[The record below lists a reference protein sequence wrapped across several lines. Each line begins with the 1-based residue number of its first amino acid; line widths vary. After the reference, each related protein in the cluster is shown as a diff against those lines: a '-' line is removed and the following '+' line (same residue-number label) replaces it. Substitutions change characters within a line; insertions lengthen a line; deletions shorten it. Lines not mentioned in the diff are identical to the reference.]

1 MVKKKFYWKTVF
13 KNISQS
19 KGRFFSIFMI
29 IFLGAAVFSG
39 LRNTPYTMASSV
51 DTYLNNHNYAD
62 LTYIATLGFS
72 DEDVAKVRSLKG
84 VKKVVPCYQ
93 FDALFSH
100 KDGKSG
106 VTVYS
111 QDHYDQNM
119 LDRPELLKGRYPKK
133 ENECIIDV
141 NLGKYNYK
149 LGHTIELSNDIGTK
163 TYKIVGIVNDPRY
176 ISNVDRGTNTLG
188 DGTNSG
194 FVEVLNDGARELGL
208 NSKVAQLRNNDH
220 LYTSLLVDVEGA
232 QNYDLFSSDY
242 DDMIE
247 TVNTRIKST
256 LSEEISD
263 QYDQLTGD
271 MQSQLDDAKKQ
282 YEEGY
287 QEYKRNL
294 DSFNSQISEGKV
306 KLAQARIQ
314 FYEQK
319 KVYLKKASQVTQ
331 ASQQAYNET
340 KKIDQ
345 EIKTL
350 QNSIKDTLGSIKDK
364 ESAEDAYT
372 KILTEMN
379 ESLGQ
384 FNQKLQG
391 VGQLLEGRIQ
401 LEKAQSQLDEAEAEL
416 NIQQSKLEVT
426 ENNAKLQ
433 LNSAK
438 EQLDQAKAQIEQAE
452 SQLSQIP
459 KGTLYSL
466 TKSENVGIATYESYK
481 QAIASIAQVFPLIF
495 FLVAALVSLTTM
507 TRMIEEQRGY
517 CGTLRALGYS
527 KKDIIM
533 QYIVYAF
540 LATFFACILGI
551 LVGNQAFPRIIY
563 FLFTYLMYGINQ
575 SAVLVQ
581 KWSISLVTILISVG
595 VTLLATL
602 SVCLQELVSTPSVL
616 MRPKAPKA
624 GKRILME
631 RIPFIW
637 KRLNFNQKVT
647 MRNLFR
653 YKKRFWMSVIG
664 IAGCTAL
671 IMLGFGVKN
680 SCSEI
685 IPSQY
690 VEVYKYDALI
700 KLNTNVEDTKKI
712 ENKIKRLEGIHN
724 LTSAMRQ
731 NITVLGNSEDYYS
744 TMIVYDNADEI
755 KNFIHFKDYKT
766 KKKIILNDEGV
777 VISQK
782 LAEKLNVKKGET
794 LTFSLNNS
802 KYTVKVADI
811 VEHYVNHQVYMSK
824 TFYENLTGMKSSA
837 SILYVDM
844 NTKKS
849 NINALKNYLD
859 HHDIGS
865 MERLTATLDEFQ
877 QRMSSLNIIVAIL
890 SGCAALLC
898 FIVLYNLTN
907 INIGERKGEI
917 ATIKVLGFRRKE
929 YCDYIFRENIIL
941 SLIGASLGMFFGYF
955 LHRFVVLT
963 VEMDNM
969 LFIRTMPLYIYLI
982 AFGMTVGFTIVINLA
997 MRHIL
1002 DQVNMVESLKSI
1014 E

>member
-1 MVKKKFYWKTVF
+1 MVKKRFYWKTVF

-39 LRNTPYTMASSV
+39 LRNTPYTMAASA
-51 DTYLNNHNYAD
+51 DAYLNSHNYAD

-72 DEDVAKVRSLKG
+72 DEDVAKVRKLKG

-93 FDALFSH
+93 FDALFAH

-111 QDHYDQNM
+111 QEKYEKSM

-149 LGHTIELSNDIGTK
+149 LGHTIELSNDNGTK

-194 FVEVLNDGARELGL
+194 FVEVLNEGARELGL
-208 NSKVAQLRNNDH
+208 NKKVAELRNNDH
-220 LYTSLLVDVEGA
+220 LYTSLLVDVEGTEKY
-232 QNYDLFSSDY
+232 NMFTSDY
-242 DDMIE
+242 DNLIE
-247 TVNTRIKST
+247 TVNTRVKSM
-256 LSEEISD
+256 LSEEMSD

-287 QEYKRNL
+287 QEYKHNL
-294 DSFNSQISEGKV
+294 DSFNSQISQGKI
-306 KLAQARIQ
+306 KLAEARIQ

-319 KVYLKKASQVTQ
+319 KIYLKKAAQVSNAT
-331 ASQQAYNET
+331 QQAYNET

-345 EIKTL
+345 EIKVL
-350 QNSIKDTLGSIKDK
+350 HDSIKDTLRNIKDK
-364 ESAEDAYT
+364 DSAQDAFT
-372 KILTEMN
+372 KILNDLN
-379 ESLGQ
+379 ENLNN
-384 FNQKLQG
+384 FNNKLQG

-426 ENNAKLQ
+426 ENNAKVQ
-433 LNSAK
+433 LNAAK
-438 EQLDQAKAQIEQAE
+438 EQLDAAKAQIDQAQQ
-452 SQLSQIP
+452 QLNRIP
-459 KGTLYSL
+459 KGVLYSL
-466 TKSENVGIATYESYK
+466 TKNENVGIVSYESYK
-481 QAIASIAQVFPLIF
+481 QAIASIADVFPLIF

-507 TRMIEEQRGY
+507 TRMIEEQRSY

-527 KKDIIM
+527 KQDIIM

-551 LVGNQAFPRIIY
+551 LAGNQVFPRIIY
-563 FLFTYLMYGINQ
+563 FLFTYLMYGMNQ
-575 SAVLVQ
+575 STVLVQ
-581 KWSISLVTILISVG
+581 KWSISLMTVLISVG

-631 RIPFIW
+631 RMPFIW

-680 SCSEI
+680 SVSDI

-690 VEVYKYDALI
+690 EEVYKYDALI
-700 KLNTNVEDTKKI
+700 KLNSNVEDTKKV
-712 ENKIKRLEGIHN
+712 ENKIKLIEGVHN
-724 LTSAMRQ
+724 LTGAYRQ
-731 NITVLGNSEDYYS
+731 NVTVLGNSEDYYS
-744 TMIVYDNADEI
+744 TMVVYDNADEI
-755 KNFIHFKDYKT
+755 KNFINFNDYKT
-766 KKKIILNDEGV
+766 KKKIILSDDGV

-782 LAEKLNVKKGET
+782 LAEKLGVKKGENM
-794 LTFSLNNS
+794 TFSYDNI
-802 KYTVKVADI
+802 KYTVKVSNI
-811 VEHYVNHQVYMSK
+811 VQQYVSHQVYMSK
-824 TFYENLTGMKSSA
+824 TFYENLTGTKSSA

-849 NINALKNYLD
+849 NIKTLKNYLD
-859 HHDIGS
+859 HHNIGS
-865 MERLTATLDEFQ
+865 MERLTASLDEFQ

-941 SLIGASLGMFFGYF
+941 SLIGASIGMFFGYF

-982 AFGMTVGFTIVINLA
+982 AFGMTVGFTIIINLA

-1002 DQVNMVESLKSI
+1002 DQVDMVESLKSI

>member
-1 MVKKKFYWKTVF
+1 
-13 KNISQS
+13 
-19 KGRFFSIFMI
+19 
-29 IFLGAAVFSG
+29 
-39 LRNTPYTMASSV
+39 
-51 DTYLNNHNYAD
+51 
-62 LTYIATLGFS
+62 
-72 DEDVAKVRSLKG
+72 
-84 VKKVVPCYQ
+84 
-93 FDALFSH
+93 
-100 KDGKSG
+100 
-106 VTVYS
+106 
-111 QDHYDQNM
+111 
-119 LDRPELLKGRYPKK
+119 
-133 ENECIIDV
+133 
-141 NLGKYNYK
+141 
-149 LGHTIELSNDIGTK
+149 
-163 TYKIVGIVNDPRY
+163 
-176 ISNVDRGTNTLG
+176 
-188 DGTNSG
+188 
-194 FVEVLNDGARELGL
+194 
-208 NSKVAQLRNNDH
+208 
-220 LYTSLLVDVEGA
+220 
-232 QNYDLFSSDY
+232 
-242 DDMIE
+242 
-247 TVNTRIKST
+247 
-256 LSEEISD
+256 
-263 QYDQLTGD
+263 
-271 MQSQLDDAKKQ
+271 
-282 YEEGY
+282 
-287 QEYKRNL
+287 
-294 DSFNSQISEGKV
+294 
-306 KLAQARIQ
+306 
-314 FYEQK
+314 
-319 KVYLKKASQVTQ
+319 
-331 ASQQAYNET
+331 
-340 KKIDQ
+340 
-345 EIKTL
+345 
-350 QNSIKDTLGSIKDK
+350 
-364 ESAEDAYT
+364 
-372 KILTEMN
+372 
-379 ESLGQ
+379 
-384 FNQKLQG
+384 
-391 VGQLLEGRIQ
+391 
-401 LEKAQSQLDEAEAEL
+401 
-416 NIQQSKLEVT
+416 
-426 ENNAKLQ
+426 
-433 LNSAK
+433 
-438 EQLDQAKAQIEQAE
+438 
-452 SQLSQIP
+452 
-459 KGTLYSL
+459 
-466 TKSENVGIATYESYK
+466 
-481 QAIASIAQVFPLIF
+481 
-495 FLVAALVSLTTM
+495 M

-527 KKDIIM
+527 KQDVIM

-551 LVGNQAFPRIIY
+551 LVGNQVFPRIIY
-563 FLFTYLMYGINQ
+563 FLFSYLMYGMKQ

-581 KWSISLVTILISVG
+581 KWSISLMTVLISVG

-671 IMLGFGVKN
+671 IMLGFGVKSSVSN
-680 SCSEI
+680 I

-690 VEVYKYDALI
+690 VEVNKYDALI
-700 KLNTNVEDTKKI
+700 KLNSNVEDTKKI
-712 ENKIKRLEGIHN
+712 ENKIKRLDGVHN

-731 NITVLGNSEDYYS
+731 NITVLGNSADYYS
-744 TMIVYDNADEI
+744 TMFVYDNADEI
-755 KNFIHFKDYKT
+755 KNFINFKDYKT

-782 LAEKLNVKKGET
+782 LAELLDVKKGENI
-794 LTFSLNNS
+794 TFTLNNT
-802 KYTVKVADI
+802 KYSAKVADI

-849 NINALKNYLD
+849 NIKALKNYLD
-859 HHDIGS
+859 HQNIGS

-941 SLIGASLGMFFGYF
+941 SLIGASIGMFFGYF

-963 VEMDNM
+963 VEMESM

-982 AFGMTVGFTIVINLA
+982 AFGMTVGFTIIINLA

>member
-1 MVKKKFYWKTVF
+1 
-13 KNISQS
+13 
-19 KGRFFSIFMI
+19 MI

-39 LRNTPYTMASSV
+39 LRNTPYTMAASA
-51 DTYLNNHNYAD
+51 DAYLNSHNYAD

-72 DEDVAKVRSLKG
+72 DEDVAKVRKLKG

-93 FDALFSH
+93 FDALFAH

-111 QDHYDQNM
+111 QEKYEKSM

-149 LGHTIELSNDIGTK
+149 LGHTIELSNDNGTK

-194 FVEVLNDGARELGL
+194 FVEVLNEGARELGL
-208 NSKVAQLRNNDH
+208 NKKVAELRNNDH
-220 LYTSLLVDVEGA
+220 LYTSLLVDVEGTEKY
-232 QNYDLFSSDY
+232 NMFTSDY
-242 DDMIE
+242 DNLIE
-247 TVNTRIKST
+247 TVNTRVKSM
-256 LSEEISD
+256 LSEEMSD

-287 QEYKRNL
+287 QEYKHNL
-294 DSFNSQISEGKV
+294 DSFNSQISQGKI
-306 KLAQARIQ
+306 KLAEARIQ

-319 KVYLKKASQVTQ
+319 KIYLKKAAQVSNAT
-331 ASQQAYNET
+331 QQAYNET

-345 EIKTL
+345 EIKVL
-350 QNSIKDTLGSIKDK
+350 HDSIKDTLRNIKDK
-364 ESAEDAYT
+364 DSAQDAFT
-372 KILTEMN
+372 KILNDLN
-379 ESLGQ
+379 ENLNN
-384 FNQKLQG
+384 FNNKLQG

-401 LEKAQSQLDEAEAEL
+401 LEKAQSQLDEAEVEL

-426 ENNAKLQ
+426 ENNAKVQ
-433 LNSAK
+433 LNAAK
-438 EQLDQAKAQIEQAE
+438 EQLDAAKAQIDQAQQ
-452 SQLSQIP
+452 QLNRIP
-459 KGTLYSL
+459 KGVLYSL
-466 TKSENVGIATYESYK
+466 TKNENVGIVSYESYK
-481 QAIASIAQVFPLIF
+481 QAIASIADVFPLIF

-507 TRMIEEQRGY
+507 TRMIEEQRSY

-527 KKDIIM
+527 KQDIIM

-551 LVGNQAFPRIIY
+551 LAGNQVFPRIIY
-563 FLFTYLMYGINQ
+563 FLFTYLMYGMNQ
-575 SAVLVQ
+575 STVLVQ
-581 KWSISLVTILISVG
+581 KWSISLMTVLISVG

-631 RIPFIW
+631 RMPFIW

-680 SCSEI
+680 SVSDI

-690 VEVYKYDALI
+690 EEVYKYDALI
-700 KLNTNVEDTKKI
+700 KLNSNVEDTKKV
-712 ENKIKRLEGIHN
+712 ENKIKRIEGVHN
-724 LTSAMRQ
+724 LTGAYRQ
-731 NITVLGNSEDYYS
+731 NVTVLGNSEDYYS
-744 TMIVYDNADEI
+744 TMVVYDNADEI
-755 KNFIHFKDYKT
+755 KNFINFNDYKT
-766 KKKIILNDEGV
+766 KKKIILSDDGV

-782 LAEKLNVKKGET
+782 LAEKLGVKKGENM
-794 LTFSLNNS
+794 TFSYDNT
-802 KYTVKVADI
+802 KYTVKVSNI
-811 VEHYVNHQVYMSK
+811 VQQYVSHQVYMSK
-824 TFYENLTGMKSSA
+824 TFYENLTGTKSSA

-849 NINALKNYLD
+849 NIKTLKNYLD
-859 HHDIGS
+859 HHNIGS
-865 MERLTATLDEFQ
+865 MERLTASLDEFQ

-941 SLIGASLGMFFGYF
+941 SLIGASIGMFFGYF

-982 AFGMTVGFTIVINLA
+982 AFGMTVGFTIIINLA

-1002 DQVNMVESLKSI
+1002 DQVDMVESLKSI

>member
-1 MVKKKFYWKTVF
+1 
-13 KNISQS
+13 
-19 KGRFFSIFMI
+19 
-29 IFLGAAVFSG
+29 
-39 LRNTPYTMASSV
+39 
-51 DTYLNNHNYAD
+51 
-62 LTYIATLGFS
+62 
-72 DEDVAKVRSLKG
+72 
-84 VKKVVPCYQ
+84 
-93 FDALFSH
+93 
-100 KDGKSG
+100 
-106 VTVYS
+106 
-111 QDHYDQNM
+111 
-119 LDRPELLKGRYPKK
+119 
-133 ENECIIDV
+133 
-141 NLGKYNYK
+141 
-149 LGHTIELSNDIGTK
+149 
-163 TYKIVGIVNDPRY
+163 
-176 ISNVDRGTNTLG
+176 
-188 DGTNSG
+188 
-194 FVEVLNDGARELGL
+194 
-208 NSKVAQLRNNDH
+208 
-220 LYTSLLVDVEGA
+220 
-232 QNYDLFSSDY
+232 
-242 DDMIE
+242 
-247 TVNTRIKST
+247 
-256 LSEEISD
+256 
-263 QYDQLTGD
+263 
-271 MQSQLDDAKKQ
+271 
-282 YEEGY
+282 
-287 QEYKRNL
+287 
-294 DSFNSQISEGKV
+294 
-306 KLAQARIQ
+306 
-314 FYEQK
+314 
-319 KVYLKKASQVTQ
+319 
-331 ASQQAYNET
+331 
-340 KKIDQ
+340 
-345 EIKTL
+345 
-350 QNSIKDTLGSIKDK
+350 
-364 ESAEDAYT
+364 
-372 KILTEMN
+372 
-379 ESLGQ
+379 
-384 FNQKLQG
+384 
-391 VGQLLEGRIQ
+391 
-401 LEKAQSQLDEAEAEL
+401 
-416 NIQQSKLEVT
+416 
-426 ENNAKLQ
+426 
-433 LNSAK
+433 
-438 EQLDQAKAQIEQAE
+438 
-452 SQLSQIP
+452 
-459 KGTLYSL
+459 
-466 TKSENVGIATYESYK
+466 
-481 QAIASIAQVFPLIF
+481 
-495 FLVAALVSLTTM
+495 
-507 TRMIEEQRGY
+507 MIEEQRGY

-527 KKDIIM
+527 KQDVIM

-811 VEHYVNHQVYMSK
+811 VEHYVNHQIYMSK

-859 HHDIGS
+859 HHDMGS

-917 ATIKVLGFRRKE
+917 ATIKVLGFHRKE

-982 AFGMTVGFTIVINLA
+982 AFGMTVGFTIIINLA

>member
-1 MVKKKFYWKTVF
+1 
-13 KNISQS
+13 
-19 KGRFFSIFMI
+19 MI

-39 LRNTPYTMASSV
+39 LRNTPYTMAASA
-51 DTYLNNHNYAD
+51 DAYLNSHNYAD

-72 DEDVAKVRSLKG
+72 DEDVAKVRKLKG

-93 FDALFSH
+93 FDALFAH

-111 QDHYDQNM
+111 QEKYEKSM

-149 LGHTIELSNDIGTK
+149 LGHIIELSNDNGTK

-194 FVEVLNDGARELGL
+194 FVEVLNEGARELGL
-208 NSKVAQLRNNDH
+208 NKKVAELRNNDH
-220 LYTSLLVDVEGA
+220 LYTSLLVDVEGTEKY
-232 QNYDLFSSDY
+232 NMFTSDY
-242 DDMIE
+242 DNLIE
-247 TVNTRIKST
+247 TVNTRVKSM
-256 LSEEISD
+256 LSEEMSD

-287 QEYKRNL
+287 QEYKHNL
-294 DSFNSQISEGKV
+294 DSFNSQISQGKI
-306 KLAQARIQ
+306 KLAEARIQ

-319 KVYLKKASQVTQ
+319 KIYLKKAAQVSNAT
-331 ASQQAYNET
+331 QQAYNET

-345 EIKTL
+345 EIKVL
-350 QNSIKDTLGSIKDK
+350 HDSIKDTLRNIKDK
-364 ESAEDAYT
+364 DSAQDAFT
-372 KILTEMN
+372 KILNDLN
-379 ESLGQ
+379 ENLNN
-384 FNQKLQG
+384 FNNKLQG

-426 ENNAKLQ
+426 ENNAKVQ
-433 LNSAK
+433 LNAAK
-438 EQLDQAKAQIEQAE
+438 EQLDAAKAQIDQAQQ
-452 SQLSQIP
+452 QLNRIP
-459 KGTLYSL
+459 KGVLYSL
-466 TKSENVGIATYESYK
+466 TKNENVGIVSYESYK
-481 QAIASIAQVFPLIF
+481 QAIASIADVFPLIF

-507 TRMIEEQRGY
+507 TRMIEEQRSY

-527 KKDIIM
+527 KQDIIM

-551 LVGNQAFPRIIY
+551 LAGNQVFPRIIY
-563 FLFTYLMYGINQ
+563 FLFTYLMYGMNQ
-575 SAVLVQ
+575 STVLVQ
-581 KWSISLVTILISVG
+581 KWSISLMTFLISVG

-631 RIPFIW
+631 RMPFIW

-680 SCSEI
+680 SVSDI

-690 VEVYKYDALI
+690 EEVYKYDALI
-700 KLNTNVEDTKKI
+700 KLNSNVEDTKKV
-712 ENKIKRLEGIHN
+712 ENKIKRIEGVHN
-724 LTSAMRQ
+724 LTGAYRQ
-731 NITVLGNSEDYYS
+731 NVTVFGNSEDYYS

-755 KNFIHFKDYKT
+755 KNFINFNDYKT
-766 KKKIILNDEGV
+766 KKKIILSDDGV

-782 LAEKLNVKKGET
+782 LAEKLGVKKGENM
-794 LTFSLNNS
+794 TFSYDNT
-802 KYTVKVADI
+802 KYTVKVSNI
-811 VEHYVNHQVYMSK
+811 VQQYVSHQVYMSK
-824 TFYENLTGMKSSA
+824 TFYENLTGTKSSA

-849 NINALKNYLD
+849 NIKTLKNYLD
-859 HHDIGS
+859 HHNIGS
-865 MERLTATLDEFQ
+865 MERLTASLDEFQ

-941 SLIGASLGMFFGYF
+941 SLIGASIGMFFGYF

-982 AFGMTVGFTIVINLA
+982 AFGMTVGFTIIINLA

-1002 DQVNMVESLKSI
+1002 DQVDMVESLKSI

>member
-1 MVKKKFYWKTVF
+1 
-13 KNISQS
+13 
-19 KGRFFSIFMI
+19 
-29 IFLGAAVFSG
+29 
-39 LRNTPYTMASSV
+39 
-51 DTYLNNHNYAD
+51 
-62 LTYIATLGFS
+62 
-72 DEDVAKVRSLKG
+72 
-84 VKKVVPCYQ
+84 
-93 FDALFSH
+93 
-100 KDGKSG
+100 
-106 VTVYS
+106 
-111 QDHYDQNM
+111 
-119 LDRPELLKGRYPKK
+119 
-133 ENECIIDV
+133 
-141 NLGKYNYK
+141 
-149 LGHTIELSNDIGTK
+149 
-163 TYKIVGIVNDPRY
+163 
-176 ISNVDRGTNTLG
+176 
-188 DGTNSG
+188 
-194 FVEVLNDGARELGL
+194 
-208 NSKVAQLRNNDH
+208 
-220 LYTSLLVDVEGA
+220 
-232 QNYDLFSSDY
+232 
-242 DDMIE
+242 
-247 TVNTRIKST
+247 
-256 LSEEISD
+256 
-263 QYDQLTGD
+263 

-350 QNSIKDTLGSIKDK
+350 QNSIKDTLGGIKDK

-426 ENNAKLQ
+426 ENNAKVQ
-433 LNSAK
+433 LNTAK

-527 KKDIIM
+527 KQDVIM

-700 KLNTNVEDTKKI
+700 KLNSNVEDTKKI

-794 LTFSLNNS
+794 FTFSLNNS

-824 TFYENLTGMKSSA
+824 TFYENLTGMKPSA

-917 ATIKVLGFRRKE
+917 ATIKVLGFHRKE

-982 AFGMTVGFTIVINLA
+982 AFGMTVGFTIIINLA

>member
-29 IFLGAAVFSG
+29 IFLGASVFSG
-39 LRNTPYTMASSV
+39 LRNTPYTMAASA

-62 LTYIATLGFS
+62 LNYIATLGFS
-72 DEDVAKVRSLKG
+72 DEDVAKVRKLKG
-84 VKKVVPCYQ
+84 VKKVVAGYQ
-93 FDALFSH
+93 FDALISH

-111 QDHYDQNM
+111 QDKYEKSM
-119 LDRPELLKGRYPKK
+119 LDRPELLKGRYPEK
-133 ENECIIDV
+133 EDECIIDV

-149 LGHTIELSNDIGTK
+149 LGHSIKLSNDNGTK

-194 FVEVLNDGARELGL
+194 FVEVLNEGARELGL
-208 NSKVAQLRNNDH
+208 NKKVAQLRNNDH

-232 QNYDLFSSDY
+232 EKYNLFTSDY
-242 DDMIE
+242 DNLVE

-263 QYDQLTGD
+263 QYDQITGD

-282 YEEGY
+282 YEAGY

-306 KLAQARIQ
+306 KLAEARIQ

-319 KVYLKKASQVTQ
+319 KVYLKKASEVTR

-350 QNSIKDTLGSIKDK
+350 QNSIKDTLGNIKDK

-416 NIQQSKLEVT
+416 NIQQSKLEIT
-426 ENNAKLQ
+426 ENNAKVQ
-433 LNSAK
+433 LDAAK
-438 EQLDQAKAQIEQAE
+438 EQLDQAKTQIEQAE
-452 SQLSQIP
+452 SQLNQIP
-459 KGTLYSL
+459 KGVLYSL
-466 TKSENVGIATYESYK
+466 TKSENVGLASYDSYK
-481 QAIASIAQVFPLIF
+481 EAIASIADVFPLIF

-527 KKDIIM
+527 KQDVIM

-551 LVGNQAFPRIIY
+551 LVGNQVFPRIIY
-563 FLFTYLMYGINQ
+563 FLFSYLMYGMKQ

-581 KWSISLVTILISVG
+581 KWSISLMTVLISVG

-671 IMLGFGVKN
+671 IMLGFGVKSSVSN
-680 SCSEI
+680 I

-700 KLNTNVEDTKKI
+700 KLNSNVEDTKKI
-712 ENKIKRLEGIHN
+712 ENKIKRLDGVHN

-731 NITVLGNSEDYYS
+731 NITVLGNSADYYS
-744 TMIVYDNADEI
+744 TMFVYDNADEI
-755 KNFIHFKDYKT
+755 KNFINFKDYKT

-782 LAEKLNVKKGET
+782 LAELLDVKKGENI
-794 LTFSLNNS
+794 TFTLNNT
-802 KYTVKVADI
+802 KYSAKVADI

-849 NINALKNYLD
+849 NIKALKNYLD
-859 HHDIGS
+859 HQNIGS

-941 SLIGASLGMFFGYF
+941 SLIGASIGMFFGYF

-963 VEMDNM
+963 VEMESM

-982 AFGMTVGFTIVINLA
+982 AFGMTVGFTIIINLA

>member
-1 MVKKKFYWKTVF
+1 
-13 KNISQS
+13 
-19 KGRFFSIFMI
+19 MI

-39 LRNTPYTMASSV
+39 LRNTPYTMAASA
-51 DTYLNNHNYAD
+51 DAYLNSHNYAD

-72 DEDVAKVRSLKG
+72 DEDVAKVRKLKG
-84 VKKVVPCYQ
+84 IKKVVPCYQ
-93 FDALFSH
+93 FDALFAH

-111 QDHYDQNM
+111 QEKYEKSM

-149 LGHTIELSNDIGTK
+149 LGHTIELSNDNGTK

-194 FVEVLNDGARELGL
+194 FVEVLNEGARELGL
-208 NSKVAQLRNNDH
+208 NKKVAELRNNDH
-220 LYTSLLVDVEGA
+220 LYTSLLVDVEGTEKY
-232 QNYDLFSSDY
+232 NMFTSDY
-242 DDMIE
+242 DNLIE
-247 TVNTRIKST
+247 TVNTRVKSM
-256 LSEEISD
+256 LSEEMSD

-294 DSFNSQISEGKV
+294 DSFNSQISQGKI
-306 KLAQARIQ
+306 KLAEARIQ

-319 KVYLKKASQVTQ
+319 KIYLKKAAQVSNAT
-331 ASQQAYNET
+331 QQAYNET

-345 EIKTL
+345 EIKVL
-350 QNSIKDTLGSIKDK
+350 HDSIKDTLGNIKDK
-364 ESAEDAYT
+364 DSAQDAFT
-372 KILTEMN
+372 KILNDLN
-379 ESLGQ
+379 ENLNN
-384 FNQKLQG
+384 FNNKLQG

-426 ENNAKLQ
+426 ENNAKVQ
-433 LNSAK
+433 LNAAK
-438 EQLDQAKAQIEQAE
+438 EQLDAAKTQIDQAQQ
-452 SQLSQIP
+452 QLNQIP
-459 KGTLYSL
+459 KGVLYSL
-466 TKSENVGIATYESYK
+466 TKNENEGIASYESYK
-481 QAIASIAQVFPLIF
+481 QAIASIADVFPLIF

-507 TRMIEEQRGY
+507 TRMIEEQRSY

-527 KKDIIM
+527 KQDVIM

-551 LVGNQAFPRIIY
+551 LAGNQVFPRIIY
-563 FLFTYLMYGINQ
+563 FLFTYLMYGMNQ
-575 SAVLVQ
+575 STVLVQ
-581 KWSISLVTILISVG
+581 KWSISLMTVLISVG

-631 RIPFIW
+631 RMPFIW

-680 SCSEI
+680 SVSDI

-690 VEVYKYDALI
+690 EEVYKYDALI
-700 KLNTNVEDTKKI
+700 KLNSNVEGTKKV
-712 ENKIKRLEGIHN
+712 ENKIKRIEGVHN
-724 LTSAMRQ
+724 LTGAYRQ
-731 NITVLGNSEDYYS
+731 NVTVLGNSEDYYS

-755 KNFIHFKDYKT
+755 KNFINFNDYKT
-766 KKKIILNDEGV
+766 KKKIILSDDGV

-782 LAEKLNVKKGET
+782 LAEKLGVKKGENM
-794 LTFSLNNS
+794 TFSYDNT
-802 KYTVKVADI
+802 KYTVKVSNI
-811 VEHYVNHQVYMSK
+811 VQQYVSHQVYMSK

-849 NINALKNYLD
+849 NIKTLKNYLD
-859 HHDIGS
+859 HHNIGS
-865 MERLTATLDEFQ
+865 MERLTASLDEFQ

-982 AFGMTVGFTIVINLA
+982 AFGMTVGFTIIINLA

-1002 DQVNMVESLKSI
+1002 DQVDMVESLKSI

>member
-1 MVKKKFYWKTVF
+1 
-13 KNISQS
+13 
-19 KGRFFSIFMI
+19 MI

-39 LRNTPYTMASSV
+39 LRNTPYTMAASA
-51 DTYLNNHNYAD
+51 DAYLNSHNYAD

-72 DEDVAKVRSLKG
+72 DEDVAKVRKLKG
-84 VKKVVPCYQ
+84 IKKVVPCYQ
-93 FDALFSH
+93 FDALFAH

-111 QDHYDQNM
+111 QEKYEKSM

-149 LGHTIELSNDIGTK
+149 LGHTIELSNDNGTK

-194 FVEVLNDGARELGL
+194 FVEVLNEGARELGL
-208 NSKVAQLRNNDH
+208 NKKVAELRNNDH
-220 LYTSLLVDVEGA
+220 LYTSLLVDVEGTEKY
-232 QNYDLFSSDY
+232 NMFTSDY
-242 DDMIE
+242 DNLIE
-247 TVNTRIKST
+247 TVNTRVKSM
-256 LSEEISD
+256 LSEEMSD

-294 DSFNSQISEGKV
+294 DSFNSQISQGKI
-306 KLAQARIQ
+306 KLAEARIQ

-319 KVYLKKASQVTQ
+319 KIYLKKAAQVSNAT
-331 ASQQAYNET
+331 QQAYNET

-345 EIKTL
+345 EIKVL
-350 QNSIKDTLGSIKDK
+350 HDSIKDTLGNIKDK
-364 ESAEDAYT
+364 DSAQDAFK
-372 KILTEMN
+372 KILNDLN
-379 ESLGQ
+379 ENLNN
-384 FNQKLQG
+384 FNNKLQG

-426 ENNAKLQ
+426 ENNAKVQ
-433 LNSAK
+433 LNAAK
-438 EQLDQAKAQIEQAE
+438 EQLDAAKTQIDQAQQ
-452 SQLSQIP
+452 QLNQIP
-459 KGTLYSL
+459 KGVLYSL
-466 TKSENVGIATYESYK
+466 TKNENVGIASYESYK
-481 QAIASIAQVFPLIF
+481 QAIASIADVFPLIF

-507 TRMIEEQRGY
+507 TRMIEEQRSY

-527 KKDIIM
+527 KQDVIM

-551 LVGNQAFPRIIY
+551 LAGNQVFPRIIY
-563 FLFTYLMYGINQ
+563 FLFTYLMYGMNQ
-575 SAVLVQ
+575 STVLVQ
-581 KWSISLVTILISVG
+581 KWSISLMTVLISVG

-631 RIPFIW
+631 RMPFIW

-671 IMLGFGVKN
+671 IMLGFGVK
-680 SCSEI
+680 SSVSDI

-690 VEVYKYDALI
+690 EEVYKYDALI
-700 KLNTNVEDTKKI
+700 KLNSNVEDTKKV
-712 ENKIKRLEGIHN
+712 ENKIKRIEGVHN
-724 LTSAMRQ
+724 LTGAYRQ
-731 NITVLGNSEDYYS
+731 NVTVLGNSEDYYS

-755 KNFIHFKDYKT
+755 KNFINFNDYKT
-766 KKKIILNDEGV
+766 KKKIILSDDGV

-782 LAEKLNVKKGET
+782 LAEKLGVKKGENM
-794 LTFSLNNS
+794 TFSYDNT
-802 KYTVKVADI
+802 KYTVKVSNI
-811 VEHYVNHQVYMSK
+811 VQQYVSHQVYMSK

-849 NINALKNYLD
+849 NIKTLKNYLD
-859 HHDIGS
+859 HHNIGS
-865 MERLTATLDEFQ
+865 MERLTASLDEFQ

-941 SLIGASLGMFFGYF
+941 SLIGASFGMFFGYF
-955 LHRFVVLT
+955 LHRFVILT

-982 AFGMTVGFTIVINLA
+982 AFGMTVGFTIIINLA

-1002 DQVNMVESLKSI
+1002 DQVDMVESLKSI

>member
-1 MVKKKFYWKTVF
+1 M
-13 KNISQS
+13 
-19 KGRFFSIFMI
+19 
-29 IFLGAAVFSG
+29 
-39 LRNTPYTMASSV
+39 
-51 DTYLNNHNYAD
+51 
-62 LTYIATLGFS
+62 
-72 DEDVAKVRSLKG
+72 
-84 VKKVVPCYQ
+84 
-93 FDALFSH
+93 
-100 KDGKSG
+100 
-106 VTVYS
+106 
-111 QDHYDQNM
+111 
-119 LDRPELLKGRYPKK
+119 
-133 ENECIIDV
+133 
-141 NLGKYNYK
+141 
-149 LGHTIELSNDIGTK
+149 
-163 TYKIVGIVNDPRY
+163 NDPRY

-319 KVYLKKASQVTQ
+319 KVYLKKASQITQ

-982 AFGMTVGFTIVINLA
+982 AFGMTVGFTIIINLA

>member
-1 MVKKKFYWKTVF
+1 M
-13 KNISQS
+13 NQ
-19 KGRFFSIFMI
+19 
-29 IFLGAAVFSG
+29 
-39 LRNTPYTMASSV
+39 
-51 DTYLNNHNYAD
+51 
-62 LTYIATLGFS
+62 
-72 DEDVAKVRSLKG
+72 
-84 VKKVVPCYQ
+84 
-93 FDALFSH
+93 
-100 KDGKSG
+100 
-106 VTVYS
+106 
-111 QDHYDQNM
+111 
-119 LDRPELLKGRYPKK
+119 
-133 ENECIIDV
+133 
-141 NLGKYNYK
+141 
-149 LGHTIELSNDIGTK
+149 
-163 TYKIVGIVNDPRY
+163 
-176 ISNVDRGTNTLG
+176 
-188 DGTNSG
+188 
-194 FVEVLNDGARELGL
+194 
-208 NSKVAQLRNNDH
+208 KVAQLRNNDH

-232 QNYDLFSSDY
+232 QKYDLFSSDY

-294 DSFNSQISEGKV
+294 DSFNLQISEGKV

-372 KILTEMN
+372 KILAEMN

-384 FNQKLQG
+384 FNLKLQG
-391 VGQLLEGRIQ
+391 VGKLLEGRIQ

-426 ENNAKLQ
+426 ENNAKVQ
-433 LNSAK
+433 LNTAK

-527 KKDIIM
+527 KKDVIM
-533 QYIVYAF
+533 QYIIYAF

-700 KLNTNVEDTKKI
+700 KLNSNVEDTKKI

-794 LTFSLNNS
+794 FTFSLNNS

-917 ATIKVLGFRRKE
+917 ATIKVLGFHRKE

-982 AFGMTVGFTIVINLA
+982 AFGMTVGFTIIINLA

>member
-1 MVKKKFYWKTVF
+1 
-13 KNISQS
+13 
-19 KGRFFSIFMI
+19 MI

-39 LRNTPYTMASSV
+39 LRNTPYTMAASA
-51 DTYLNNHNYAD
+51 DAYLNSHNYAD

-72 DEDVAKVRSLKG
+72 DEDVAKVRKLKG

-93 FDALFSH
+93 FDALFAH

-111 QDHYDQNM
+111 QEKYEKSM

-149 LGHTIELSNDIGTK
+149 LGHTIELSNDNGTK

-194 FVEVLNDGARELGL
+194 FVEVLNEGARELGL
-208 NSKVAQLRNNDH
+208 NKKVAELRNNDH
-220 LYTSLLVDVEGA
+220 LYTSLLVDVEGTEKY
-232 QNYDLFSSDY
+232 NMFTSDY
-242 DDMIE
+242 DNLIE
-247 TVNTRIKST
+247 TVNTRVKSM
-256 LSEEISD
+256 LSEEMSD

-287 QEYKRNL
+287 QEYKHNL
-294 DSFNSQISEGKV
+294 DSFNSQISQGKI
-306 KLAQARIQ
+306 KLAEARIQ

-319 KVYLKKASQVTQ
+319 KIYLKKAAQVSNAT
-331 ASQQAYNET
+331 QQAYNET

-345 EIKTL
+345 EIKVL
-350 QNSIKDTLGSIKDK
+350 HDSIKDTLRNIKDK
-364 ESAEDAYT
+364 DSAQDTFT
-372 KILTEMN
+372 KILNDLN
-379 ESLGQ
+379 ENLNN
-384 FNQKLQG
+384 FNNKLQG

-426 ENNAKLQ
+426 ENNAKVQ
-433 LNSAK
+433 LNAAK
-438 EQLDQAKAQIEQAE
+438 EQLDAAKAQIDQAQQ
-452 SQLSQIP
+452 QLNRIP
-459 KGTLYSL
+459 KGVLYSL
-466 TKSENVGIATYESYK
+466 TKNENVGIVSYESYK
-481 QAIASIAQVFPLIF
+481 QAIASIADVFPLIF

-507 TRMIEEQRGY
+507 TRMIEEQRSY

-527 KKDIIM
+527 KQDIIM

-551 LVGNQAFPRIIY
+551 LAGNQVFPRIIY
-563 FLFTYLMYGINQ
+563 FLFTYLMYGMNQ
-575 SAVLVQ
+575 STVLVQ
-581 KWSISLVTILISVG
+581 KWSISLMTVLISVG

-631 RIPFIW
+631 RMPFIW

-680 SCSEI
+680 SVSDI

-690 VEVYKYDALI
+690 EEVYKYDALI
-700 KLNTNVEDTKKI
+700 KLNSNVEDTKKV
-712 ENKIKRLEGIHN
+712 ENKIKRIEGVHN
-724 LTSAMRQ
+724 LTGAYRQ
-731 NITVLGNSEDYYS
+731 NVTVLGNSEDYYS
-744 TMIVYDNADEI
+744 TMVVYDNADEI
-755 KNFIHFKDYKT
+755 KNFINFNDYKT
-766 KKKIILNDEGV
+766 KKKIILSDDGV

-782 LAEKLNVKKGET
+782 LAEKLGVKKGENM
-794 LTFSLNNS
+794 TFSYDNT
-802 KYTVKVADI
+802 KYTVKVSNI
-811 VEHYVNHQVYMSK
+811 VQQYISHQVYMSK
-824 TFYENLTGMKSSA
+824 TFYENLTGTKSSA

-849 NINALKNYLD
+849 NIKTLKNYLD
-859 HHDIGS
+859 HHNIGS
-865 MERLTATLDEFQ
+865 MERLTASLDEFQ

-941 SLIGASLGMFFGYF
+941 SLIGASIGMFFGYF

-982 AFGMTVGFTIVINLA
+982 AFGMTVGFTIIINLA

-1002 DQVNMVESLKSI
+1002 DQVDMVESLKSI

>member
-1 MVKKKFYWKTVF
+1 
-13 KNISQS
+13 
-19 KGRFFSIFMI
+19 MI

-39 LRNTPYTMASSV
+39 LRNTPYTMAASA
-51 DTYLNNHNYAD
+51 DAYLNSHNYAD

-72 DEDVAKVRSLKG
+72 DEDVAKVRKLKG

-93 FDALFSH
+93 FDALFAH

-111 QDHYDQNM
+111 QENYEKSM

-149 LGHTIELSNDIGTK
+149 LGYTIELSNDNGTK

-188 DGTNSG
+188 DGTSSG
-194 FVEVLNDGARELGL
+194 FVEVLNEGARELGL
-208 NSKVAQLRNNDH
+208 NKKVAELRNNDH
-220 LYTSLLVDVEGA
+220 LYTSLLVDVEGTEKY
-232 QNYDLFSSDY
+232 NMFTSDY
-242 DDMIE
+242 DNLIE
-247 TVNTRIKST
+247 TVNTRVKST
-256 LSEEISD
+256 LSEEMSD

-271 MQSQLDDAKKQ
+271 MQLQLDDAKKQ

-294 DSFNSQISEGKV
+294 DSFNSQISQGKI
-306 KLAQARIQ
+306 KLAEARIQ

-319 KVYLKKASQVTQ
+319 KIYLKKADQVSNAT
-331 ASQQAYNET
+331 QQAYNET
-340 KKIDQ
+340 KKIDK
-345 EIKTL
+345 EIKAL
-350 QNSIKDTLGSIKDK
+350 HDSIKDTLGNIKDK
-364 ESAEDAYT
+364 DSAQDAFT
-372 KILTEMN
+372 KILNDLN
-379 ESLGQ
+379 ENLNN
-384 FNQKLQG
+384 FNNKLQG

-416 NIQQSKLEVT
+416 NIQQSKFEVT
-426 ENNAKLQ
+426 ENNAKVQ
-433 LNSAK
+433 LNAAK
-438 EQLDQAKAQIEQAE
+438 EQLDAAKTQIDQAQQ
-452 SQLSQIP
+452 QLNQIP
-459 KGTLYSL
+459 KGVLYSL
-466 TKSENVGIATYESYK
+466 TKNENVGIASYESYK
-481 QAIASIAQVFPLIF
+481 QAIASIADVFPLIF

-507 TRMIEEQRGY
+507 TRMIEEQRSY

-527 KKDIIM
+527 KQDVIM

-551 LVGNQAFPRIIY
+551 LAGNQVFPRIIY
-563 FLFTYLMYGINQ
+563 FLFTYLMYGMNQ
-575 SAVLVQ
+575 STVLVQ
-581 KWSISLVTILISVG
+581 KWSISLMTVLISVG

-631 RIPFIW
+631 RIHFIW

-680 SCSEI
+680 SVSDI

-690 VEVYKYDALI
+690 EEVYKYDALI
-700 KLNTNVEDTKKI
+700 KLNSNVEDTKKV
-712 ENKIKRLEGIHN
+712 ENKIKRIEGVHN
-724 LTSAMRQ
+724 LTGAYRQ
-731 NITVLGNSEDYYS
+731 NVTVLGNSEDYYS

-755 KNFIHFKDYKT
+755 KNFINFNDYKT
-766 KKKIILNDEGV
+766 KKKIILSDDGV

-782 LAEKLNVKKGET
+782 LAEKLGVKKGENM
-794 LTFSLNNS
+794 TFSYDNT
-802 KYTVKVADI
+802 KYTVKVSDI
-811 VEHYVNHQVYMSK
+811 VQQYVSHQVYMSK

-849 NINALKNYLD
+849 NIKTLKNYLD
-859 HHDIGS
+859 HHNIGS
-865 MERLTATLDEFQ
+865 MERLTASLDEFQ

-941 SLIGASLGMFFGYF
+941 SLIGASFGMFFGYF

-969 LFIRTMPLYIYLI
+969 LFIRTMPLDIYLI
-982 AFGMTVGFTIVINLA
+982 AFGMTVGFTIIINLA

>member
-1 MVKKKFYWKTVF
+1 
-13 KNISQS
+13 
-19 KGRFFSIFMI
+19 MI

-39 LRNTPYTMASSV
+39 LRNTPYTMAASA
-51 DTYLNNHNYAD
+51 DAYLNSHNYAD

-72 DEDVAKVRSLKG
+72 DEDVAKVRKLKG

-93 FDALFSH
+93 FDALFAH

-111 QDHYDQNM
+111 QEKYEKSM

-149 LGHTIELSNDIGTK
+149 LGHTIELSNDNGTK

-194 FVEVLNDGARELGL
+194 FVEVLNEGARELGL
-208 NSKVAQLRNNDH
+208 NKKVAELRNNDH
-220 LYTSLLVDVEGA
+220 LYTSLLVDVEGTEKY
-232 QNYDLFSSDY
+232 NMFTSDY
-242 DDMIE
+242 DNLIE
-247 TVNTRIKST
+247 TVNTRVKSM
-256 LSEEISD
+256 LSEEMSD

-287 QEYKRNL
+287 QEYKHNL
-294 DSFNSQISEGKV
+294 DSFNSQISQGKI
-306 KLAQARIQ
+306 KLAEARIQ

-319 KVYLKKASQVTQ
+319 KIYLKKAAQVSNAT
-331 ASQQAYNET
+331 QQAYNET

-345 EIKTL
+345 EIKVL
-350 QNSIKDTLGSIKDK
+350 HDSVKDTLRNIKDK
-364 ESAEDAYT
+364 DSAQDAFT
-372 KILTEMN
+372 KILNDLN
-379 ESLGQ
+379 ENLNN
-384 FNQKLQG
+384 FNNKLQG

-426 ENNAKLQ
+426 ENNAKVQ
-433 LNSAK
+433 LNAAK
-438 EQLDQAKAQIEQAE
+438 EQLDAAKAQIDQAQQ
-452 SQLSQIP
+452 QLNRIP
-459 KGTLYSL
+459 KGVLYSL
-466 TKSENVGIATYESYK
+466 TKNENVGIVSYESYK
-481 QAIASIAQVFPLIF
+481 QAIASIADVFPLIF

-507 TRMIEEQRGY
+507 TRMIEEQRSY

-527 KKDIIM
+527 KQDIIM

-551 LVGNQAFPRIIY
+551 LAGNQVFPRIIY
-563 FLFTYLMYGINQ
+563 FLFTYLMYGMNQ
-575 SAVLVQ
+575 STVLVQ
-581 KWSISLVTILISVG
+581 KWSISLMTVLISVG

-631 RIPFIW
+631 RMPFIW

-680 SCSEI
+680 SVSDI

-690 VEVYKYDALI
+690 EEVYKYDALI
-700 KLNTNVEDTKKI
+700 KLNSNVEDTKKV
-712 ENKIKRLEGIHN
+712 ENKIKRIEGVHN
-724 LTSAMRQ
+724 LTGAYRQ
-731 NITVLGNSEDYYS
+731 NVTVLGNSEDYYS
-744 TMIVYDNADEI
+744 TMVVYDNADEI
-755 KNFIHFKDYKT
+755 KNFINFNDYKT
-766 KKKIILNDEGV
+766 KKKIILSDDGV

-782 LAEKLNVKKGET
+782 LAEKLGVKKGENM
-794 LTFSLNNS
+794 TFSYDNT
-802 KYTVKVADI
+802 KYTVKVSNI
-811 VEHYVNHQVYMSK
+811 VQQYVSHQVYMSK
-824 TFYENLTGMKSSA
+824 TFYENLTGTKSSA

-849 NINALKNYLD
+849 NIKTLKNYLD
-859 HHDIGS
+859 HHNIGS
-865 MERLTATLDEFQ
+865 MERLTASLDEFQ

-941 SLIGASLGMFFGYF
+941 SLIGASIGMFFGYF

-982 AFGMTVGFTIVINLA
+982 AFGMTVGFTIIINLA

-1002 DQVNMVESLKSI
+1002 DQVDMVESLKSI

>member
-1 MVKKKFYWKTVF
+1 
-13 KNISQS
+13 
-19 KGRFFSIFMI
+19 MI

-39 LRNTPYTMASSV
+39 LRNTPYTMAASA
-51 DTYLNNHNYAD
+51 DAYLNSHNYAD

-72 DEDVAKVRSLKG
+72 DEDVAKVRKLKG

-93 FDALFSH
+93 FDALFAH

-111 QDHYDQNM
+111 QEKYEKSM

-149 LGHTIELSNDIGTK
+149 LGHTIELSNDNGTK

-194 FVEVLNDGARELGL
+194 FVEVLNEGARELGL
-208 NSKVAQLRNNDH
+208 NKKVAELRNNDH
-220 LYTSLLVDVEGA
+220 LYTSLLVDVEGTEKY
-232 QNYDLFSSDY
+232 NMFTSDY
-242 DDMIE
+242 DNLIE
-247 TVNTRIKST
+247 TVNTRVKSM
-256 LSEEISD
+256 LSEEMSD

-287 QEYKRNL
+287 QEYKHNL
-294 DSFNSQISEGKV
+294 DSFNSQISQGKI
-306 KLAQARIQ
+306 KLAEARIQ

-319 KVYLKKASQVTQ
+319 KIYLKKAAQVSNAT
-331 ASQQAYNET
+331 QQAYNET

-345 EIKTL
+345 EIKVL
-350 QNSIKDTLGSIKDK
+350 HDSIKDTLRNIKDK
-364 ESAEDAYT
+364 DSAQDAFT
-372 KILTEMN
+372 KILNDLN
-379 ESLGQ
+379 ENLNN
-384 FNQKLQG
+384 FNNKLQG

-401 LEKAQSQLDEAEAEL
+401 LEKAQSQLDEVEAEL

-426 ENNAKLQ
+426 ENNAKVQ
-433 LNSAK
+433 LNAAK
-438 EQLDQAKAQIEQAE
+438 EQLDAAKAQIDQAQQ
-452 SQLSQIP
+452 QLNRIP
-459 KGTLYSL
+459 KGVLYSL
-466 TKSENVGIATYESYK
+466 TKNENVGIVSYESYK
-481 QAIASIAQVFPLIF
+481 QAIASIADVFPLIF

-507 TRMIEEQRGY
+507 TRMIEEQRSY

-527 KKDIIM
+527 KQDIIM

-551 LVGNQAFPRIIY
+551 LAGNQVFPRIIY
-563 FLFTYLMYGINQ
+563 FLFTYLMYGMNQ
-575 SAVLVQ
+575 STVLVQ
-581 KWSISLVTILISVG
+581 KWSISLMTVLISVG

-631 RIPFIW
+631 RMPFIW

-680 SCSEI
+680 SVSDI

-690 VEVYKYDALI
+690 EEVYKYDALI
-700 KLNTNVEDTKKI
+700 KLNSNVEDTKKV
-712 ENKIKRLEGIHN
+712 ENKIKRIEGVHN
-724 LTSAMRQ
+724 LTGAYRQ
-731 NITVLGNSEDYYS
+731 NVTVFGNSEDYYS
-744 TMIVYDNADEI
+744 TMVVYDNADEI
-755 KNFIHFKDYKT
+755 KNFINFNDYKT
-766 KKKIILNDEGV
+766 KKKIILSDDGV

-782 LAEKLNVKKGET
+782 LAEKLGVKKGENM
-794 LTFSLNNS
+794 TFSYDNT
-802 KYTVKVADI
+802 KYTVKVSNI
-811 VEHYVNHQVYMSK
+811 VQQYVSHQVYMSK
-824 TFYENLTGMKSSA
+824 TFYENLTGTKSSA

-849 NINALKNYLD
+849 NIKTLKNYLD
-859 HHDIGS
+859 HHNIGS
-865 MERLTATLDEFQ
+865 MERLTASLDEFQ

-941 SLIGASLGMFFGYF
+941 SLIGASIGMFFGYF

-982 AFGMTVGFTIVINLA
+982 AFGMTVGFTIIINLA

-1002 DQVNMVESLKSI
+1002 DQVDMVESLKSI

>member
-1 MVKKKFYWKTVF
+1 
-13 KNISQS
+13 
-19 KGRFFSIFMI
+19 MI

-39 LRNTPYTMASSV
+39 LRNTPYTMAASA
-51 DTYLNNHNYAD
+51 DAYLNSHNYAD

-72 DEDVAKVRSLKG
+72 DEDVAKVRKLKG

-93 FDALFSH
+93 FDALFAH

-111 QDHYDQNM
+111 QEKYEKSM

-149 LGHTIELSNDIGTK
+149 LGHIIELSNDNGTK

-194 FVEVLNDGARELGL
+194 FVEVLNEGARELGL
-208 NSKVAQLRNNDH
+208 NKKVAELRNNDH
-220 LYTSLLVDVEGA
+220 LYTSLLVDVEGTEKY
-232 QNYDLFSSDY
+232 NMFTSDY
-242 DDMIE
+242 DNLIE
-247 TVNTRIKST
+247 TVNTRVKSM
-256 LSEEISD
+256 LSEEMSD

-287 QEYKRNL
+287 QEYKHNL
-294 DSFNSQISEGKV
+294 DSFNSQISQGKI
-306 KLAQARIQ
+306 KLAEARIQ

-319 KVYLKKASQVTQ
+319 KIYLKKAAQVSNAT
-331 ASQQAYNET
+331 QQAYNET

-345 EIKTL
+345 EIKVL
-350 QNSIKDTLGSIKDK
+350 HDSIKDTLRNIKDK
-364 ESAEDAYT
+364 DSAQDAFT
-372 KILTEMN
+372 KILNDLN
-379 ESLGQ
+379 ENLNN
-384 FNQKLQG
+384 FNNKLQG

-426 ENNAKLQ
+426 ENNAKVQ
-433 LNSAK
+433 LNAAK
-438 EQLDQAKAQIEQAE
+438 EQLDAAKAQIDQAQQ
-452 SQLSQIP
+452 QLNRIP
-459 KGTLYSL
+459 KGVLYSL
-466 TKSENVGIATYESYK
+466 TKNENVGIVSYESYK
-481 QAIASIAQVFPLIF
+481 RAIASIADVFPLIF

-507 TRMIEEQRGY
+507 TRMIEEQRSY

-527 KKDIIM
+527 KQDIIM

-551 LVGNQAFPRIIY
+551 LAGNQVFPRIIY
-563 FLFTYLMYGINQ
+563 FLFTYLMYGMNQ
-575 SAVLVQ
+575 STVLVQ
-581 KWSISLVTILISVG
+581 KWSISLMTVLISVG

-631 RIPFIW
+631 RMPFIW

-680 SCSEI
+680 SVSDI

-690 VEVYKYDALI
+690 EEVYKYDALI
-700 KLNTNVEDTKKI
+700 KLNSNVEDTKKV
-712 ENKIKRLEGIHN
+712 ENKIKRIEGVHN
-724 LTSAMRQ
+724 LTGAYRQ
-731 NITVLGNSEDYYS
+731 NVTVLGNSEDYYS
-744 TMIVYDNADEI
+744 TMVVYDNADEI
-755 KNFIHFKDYKT
+755 KNFINFNDYKT
-766 KKKIILNDEGV
+766 KKKIILSDDGV

-782 LAEKLNVKKGET
+782 LAEKLGVKKGENM
-794 LTFSLNNS
+794 TFSYDNT
-802 KYTVKVADI
+802 KYTVKVSNI
-811 VEHYVNHQVYMSK
+811 VQQYVSHQVYMSK
-824 TFYENLTGMKSSA
+824 TFYENLTGTKSSA

-849 NINALKNYLD
+849 NIKTLKNYLD
-859 HHDIGS
+859 HHNIGS
-865 MERLTATLDEFQ
+865 MERLTASLDEFQ

-941 SLIGASLGMFFGYF
+941 SLIGASIGMFFGYF

-982 AFGMTVGFTIVINLA
+982 AFGMTVGFTIIINLA

-1002 DQVNMVESLKSI
+1002 DQVDMVESLKSI

>member
-1 MVKKKFYWKTVF
+1 MVKKTFYWKTVF

-29 IFLGAAVFSG
+29 IFLGASVFSG
-39 LRNTPYTMASSV
+39 LRNTPYTMAASA

-62 LTYIATLGFS
+62 LNYIATLGFS
-72 DEDVAKVRSLKG
+72 DEDVAKVRKLKG
-84 VKKVVPCYQ
+84 VKKVVAGYQ

-111 QDHYDQNM
+111 QDKYEKSM
-119 LDRPELLKGRYPKK
+119 LDRPELLKGRYPEK
-133 ENECIIDV
+133 EDECIIDV

-149 LGHTIELSNDIGTK
+149 LGHSIKLSNDNGTK

-194 FVEVLNDGARELGL
+194 FVEVLNEGARELGL
-208 NSKVAQLRNNDH
+208 NKKVAQLRNNDH

-232 QNYDLFSSDY
+232 EKYNLFTSDY
-242 DDMIE
+242 DNLVE

-263 QYDQLTGD
+263 QYDQITGD

-282 YEEGY
+282 YEAGY

-306 KLAQARIQ
+306 KLAEARIQ

-319 KVYLKKASQVTQ
+319 KVYLKKASEVTR

-350 QNSIKDTLGSIKDK
+350 QNSIKDTLGNIKDK

-416 NIQQSKLEVT
+416 NIQQSKLEIT
-426 ENNAKLQ
+426 ENNAKVQ
-433 LNSAK
+433 LDAAK
-438 EQLDQAKAQIEQAE
+438 EQLDQAKTQIEQAE
-452 SQLSQIP
+452 SQLNQIP
-459 KGTLYSL
+459 KGVLYSL
-466 TKSENVGIATYESYK
+466 TKSENVGIASYDSYK
-481 QAIASIAQVFPLIF
+481 EAIASIADVFPLIF

-527 KKDIIM
+527 KQDVIM

-551 LVGNQAFPRIIY
+551 LVGNQVFPRIIY
-563 FLFTYLMYGINQ
+563 FLFSYLMYGMKQ

-581 KWSISLVTILISVG
+581 KWSISLMTVLISVG

-671 IMLGFGVKN
+671 IMLGFGVKSSVSN
-680 SCSEI
+680 I

-700 KLNTNVEDTKKI
+700 KLNSNVEDTKKI
-712 ENKIKRLEGIHN
+712 ENKIKRLDGVHN

-731 NITVLGNSEDYYS
+731 NITVLGNSADYYS
-744 TMIVYDNADEI
+744 TMFVYDNADEI
-755 KNFIHFKDYKT
+755 KNFINFKDYKT

-782 LAEKLNVKKGET
+782 LAELLDVKKGENI
-794 LTFSLNNS
+794 TFTLNNT
-802 KYTVKVADI
+802 KYSAKVADI

-849 NINALKNYLD
+849 NIKALKNYLD
-859 HHDIGS
+859 HQNIGS

-941 SLIGASLGMFFGYF
+941 SLIGASIGMFFGYF

-963 VEMDNM
+963 VEMESM

-982 AFGMTVGFTIVINLA
+982 AFGMTVGFTIIINLA

>member
-84 VKKVVPCYQ
+84 VKKVVPGYQ

-119 LDRPELLKGRYPKK
+119 LDRPEIVKGRYPKK
-133 ENECIIDV
+133 VDECIVDV

-149 LGHTIELSNDIGTK
+149 IGHTIELSNDNGTK

-194 FVEVLNDGARELGL
+194 FVEVLNEGARELGL

-232 QNYDLFSSDY
+232 EKYDMFSSDY

-426 ENNAKLQ
+426 ENNAKVQ
-433 LNSAK
+433 LNTAK

-527 KKDIIM
+527 KQDVIM

-700 KLNTNVEDTKKI
+700 KLNSNVEDTKKI

-794 LTFSLNNS
+794 FTFSLNNS

-865 MERLTATLDEFQ
+865 MERLTATFDEFQ

-917 ATIKVLGFRRKE
+917 ATIKVLGFHRKE

-969 LFIRTMPLYIYLI
+969 LFIRTMSLYIYLI
-982 AFGMTVGFTIVINLA
+982 AFGMTVGFTIIINLA

>member
-1 MVKKKFYWKTVF
+1 
-13 KNISQS
+13 
-19 KGRFFSIFMI
+19 MI

-39 LRNTPYTMASSV
+39 LRNTPYTMAASA
-51 DTYLNNHNYAD
+51 DAYLNSHNYAD

-72 DEDVAKVRSLKG
+72 DEDVAKVRKLKG
-84 VKKVVPCYQ
+84 IKKVVPCYQ
-93 FDALFSH
+93 FDALFAH

-111 QDHYDQNM
+111 QEKYEKSM

-149 LGHTIELSNDIGTK
+149 LGHTIELSNDNGTK

-194 FVEVLNDGARELGL
+194 FVEVLNEGARELGL
-208 NSKVAQLRNNDH
+208 NKKVAELRNNDH
-220 LYTSLLVDVEGA
+220 LYTSLLVDVEGTEKY
-232 QNYDLFSSDY
+232 NMFTSDY
-242 DDMIE
+242 DNLIE
-247 TVNTRIKST
+247 TVNTRVKSM
-256 LSEEISD
+256 LSEEMSD
-263 QYDQLTGD
+263 QYDKLTGD

-294 DSFNSQISEGKV
+294 DSFNSQISQGKI
-306 KLAQARIQ
+306 KLAEARIQ

-319 KVYLKKASQVTQ
+319 KIYLKKAAQVSNAT
-331 ASQQAYNET
+331 QQAYNET

-345 EIKTL
+345 EIKVL
-350 QNSIKDTLGSIKDK
+350 HDSIKDTLGNIKDK
-364 ESAEDAYT
+364 DSAQDAFT
-372 KILTEMN
+372 KILNDLN
-379 ESLGQ
+379 ENLNN
-384 FNQKLQG
+384 FNNKLQG

-426 ENNAKLQ
+426 ENNAKVQ
-433 LNSAK
+433 LNAAK
-438 EQLDQAKAQIEQAE
+438 EQLDAAKTQIDQAQQ
-452 SQLSQIP
+452 QLNQIP
-459 KGTLYSL
+459 KGVLYSL
-466 TKSENVGIATYESYK
+466 TKNENVGIASYESYK
-481 QAIASIAQVFPLIF
+481 QAIASIADVFPLIF

-507 TRMIEEQRGY
+507 TRMIEEQRSY

-527 KKDIIM
+527 KQDVIM

-551 LVGNQAFPRIIY
+551 FAGNQVFPRIIY
-563 FLFTYLMYGINQ
+563 FLFTYLMYGMNQ
-575 SAVLVQ
+575 STVLVQ
-581 KWSISLVTILISVG
+581 KWSISLMTVLISVG

-631 RIPFIW
+631 RMPFIW

-680 SCSEI
+680 SVSDI

-690 VEVYKYDALI
+690 EEVYKYDALI
-700 KLNTNVEDTKKI
+700 KLNSNVEDTKKV
-712 ENKIKRLEGIHN
+712 ENKIKRIEGVHN
-724 LTSAMRQ
+724 LTGAYRQ
-731 NITVLGNSEDYYS
+731 NVTVLGNSEDYYS

-755 KNFIHFKDYKT
+755 KNFINFNDYKT
-766 KKKIILNDEGV
+766 KKKIILSDDGV

-782 LAEKLNVKKGET
+782 LAEKLGVKKGENM
-794 LTFSLNNS
+794 TFSYDNT
-802 KYTVKVADI
+802 KYTVKVSNI
-811 VEHYVNHQVYMSK
+811 VQQYVSHQVYMSK
-824 TFYENLTGMKSSA
+824 TFYENLTGMKSAA

-849 NINALKNYLD
+849 NIKTLKNYLD
-859 HHDIGS
+859 HHNIGS
-865 MERLTATLDEFQ
+865 MERLTASLDEFQ

-982 AFGMTVGFTIVINLA
+982 AFGMTVGFTIIINLA

-1002 DQVNMVESLKSI
+1002 DQVDMVESLKSI

>member
-1 MVKKKFYWKTVF
+1 
-13 KNISQS
+13 
-19 KGRFFSIFMI
+19 
-29 IFLGAAVFSG
+29 
-39 LRNTPYTMASSV
+39 
-51 DTYLNNHNYAD
+51 
-62 LTYIATLGFS
+62 
-72 DEDVAKVRSLKG
+72 
-84 VKKVVPCYQ
+84 
-93 FDALFSH
+93 
-100 KDGKSG
+100 
-106 VTVYS
+106 
-111 QDHYDQNM
+111 
-119 LDRPELLKGRYPKK
+119 
-133 ENECIIDV
+133 
-141 NLGKYNYK
+141 
-149 LGHTIELSNDIGTK
+149 
-163 TYKIVGIVNDPRY
+163 
-176 ISNVDRGTNTLG
+176 
-188 DGTNSG
+188 
-194 FVEVLNDGARELGL
+194 
-208 NSKVAQLRNNDH
+208 
-220 LYTSLLVDVEGA
+220 
-232 QNYDLFSSDY
+232 
-242 DDMIE
+242 
-247 TVNTRIKST
+247 
-256 LSEEISD
+256 
-263 QYDQLTGD
+263 
-271 MQSQLDDAKKQ
+271 
-282 YEEGY
+282 
-287 QEYKRNL
+287 
-294 DSFNSQISEGKV
+294 
-306 KLAQARIQ
+306 
-314 FYEQK
+314 
-319 KVYLKKASQVTQ
+319 
-331 ASQQAYNET
+331 
-340 KKIDQ
+340 
-345 EIKTL
+345 
-350 QNSIKDTLGSIKDK
+350 
-364 ESAEDAYT
+364 
-372 KILTEMN
+372 
-379 ESLGQ
+379 
-384 FNQKLQG
+384 
-391 VGQLLEGRIQ
+391 
-401 LEKAQSQLDEAEAEL
+401 
-416 NIQQSKLEVT
+416 
-426 ENNAKLQ
+426 
-433 LNSAK
+433 
-438 EQLDQAKAQIEQAE
+438 
-452 SQLSQIP
+452 
-459 KGTLYSL
+459 
-466 TKSENVGIATYESYK
+466 
-481 QAIASIAQVFPLIF
+481 
-495 FLVAALVSLTTM
+495 M

-527 KKDIIM
+527 KKDVIM

-700 KLNTNVEDTKKI
+700 KLNSNVEDTKKI

-794 LTFSLNNS
+794 FTFSLNNS

-917 ATIKVLGFRRKE
+917 ATIKVLGFHRKE

-982 AFGMTVGFTIVINLA
+982 AFGMTVGFTIIINLA

>member
-1 MVKKKFYWKTVF
+1 
-13 KNISQS
+13 
-19 KGRFFSIFMI
+19 MI

-39 LRNTPYTMASSV
+39 LRNTPYTMAASA
-51 DTYLNNHNYAD
+51 DAYLNSHNYAD

-72 DEDVAKVRSLKG
+72 DEDVAKVRKLKG

-93 FDALFSH
+93 FDALFAH

-111 QDHYDQNM
+111 QEKYEKSM
-119 LDRPELLKGRYPKK
+119 LDLPELLKGRYPKK

-149 LGHTIELSNDIGTK
+149 LGHTIELSNDNGTK

-194 FVEVLNDGARELGL
+194 FVEVLNEGARELGL
-208 NSKVAQLRNNDH
+208 NKKVAELRNNDH
-220 LYTSLLVDVEGA
+220 LYTSLLVDVEGTEKY
-232 QNYDLFSSDY
+232 NMFTSDY
-242 DDMIE
+242 DNLIE
-247 TVNTRIKST
+247 TVNTRVKSM
-256 LSEEISD
+256 LSEEMSD

-294 DSFNSQISEGKV
+294 DSFNSQISQGKI
-306 KLAQARIQ
+306 KLAEARIQ

-319 KVYLKKASQVTQ
+319 KIYLKKAAQVSNAT
-331 ASQQAYNET
+331 QQAYNET

-345 EIKTL
+345 EIKVL
-350 QNSIKDTLGSIKDK
+350 HDSIKDTLGNIKDK
-364 ESAEDAYT
+364 DSAQDAFT
-372 KILTEMN
+372 KILNDLN
-379 ESLGQ
+379 ENLNN
-384 FNQKLQG
+384 FNNKLQG

-426 ENNAKLQ
+426 ENNAKVQ
-433 LNSAK
+433 LNAAK
-438 EQLDQAKAQIEQAE
+438 EQLDAAKTQIDQAQQ
-452 SQLSQIP
+452 QLNQIP
-459 KGTLYSL
+459 KGVLYSL
-466 TKSENVGIATYESYK
+466 TKNENEGIASYESYK
-481 QAIASIAQVFPLIF
+481 QAIASIADVFPLIF

-507 TRMIEEQRGY
+507 TRMIEEQRSY

-527 KKDIIM
+527 KQDVIM

-551 LVGNQAFPRIIY
+551 LAGNQVFPRIIY
-563 FLFTYLMYGINQ
+563 FLFTYLMYGMNQ
-575 SAVLVQ
+575 STVLVQ
-581 KWSISLVTILISVG
+581 KWSISLMTVLISVG

-631 RIPFIW
+631 RMPFIW

-680 SCSEI
+680 SVSDI

-690 VEVYKYDALI
+690 EEVYKYDALI
-700 KLNTNVEDTKKI
+700 KLNSNVEDTKKV
-712 ENKIKRLEGIHN
+712 ENKIKRIEGVHN
-724 LTSAMRQ
+724 LTGAYRQ
-731 NITVLGNSEDYYS
+731 NVTVLGNSEDYYS

-755 KNFIHFKDYKT
+755 KNFINFNDYKT
-766 KKKIILNDEGV
+766 KKKIILSDDGV

-782 LAEKLNVKKGET
+782 LAEKLGVKKGENM
-794 LTFSLNNS
+794 TFSYDNT
-802 KYTVKVADI
+802 KYTVKVSNI
-811 VEHYVNHQVYMSK
+811 VQQYVSHQVYMSK

-849 NINALKNYLD
+849 NIKTLKNYLD
-859 HHDIGS
+859 HHNIGS
-865 MERLTATLDEFQ
+865 MERLTASLDEFQ

-982 AFGMTVGFTIVINLA
+982 AFGMTVGFTIIINLA

-1002 DQVNMVESLKSI
+1002 DQVDMVESLKSI

>member
-1 MVKKKFYWKTVF
+1 
-13 KNISQS
+13 
-19 KGRFFSIFMI
+19 MI

-39 LRNTPYTMASSV
+39 LRNTPYTMAASA
-51 DTYLNNHNYAD
+51 DAYLNSHNYAD

-72 DEDVAKVRSLKG
+72 DEDVAKVRKLKG
-84 VKKVVPCYQ
+84 IKKVVPCYQ
-93 FDALFSH
+93 FDALFAH

-111 QDHYDQNM
+111 QEKYEKSM

-149 LGHTIELSNDIGTK
+149 LGHTIELSNDNGTK

-194 FVEVLNDGARELGL
+194 FVEVLNEGARELGL
-208 NSKVAQLRNNDH
+208 NKKVAELRNNDH
-220 LYTSLLVDVEGA
+220 LYTSLLVDVEGTEKY
-232 QNYDLFSSDY
+232 NMFTSDY
-242 DDMIE
+242 DNLIE
-247 TVNTRIKST
+247 TVNTRVKSM
-256 LSEEISD
+256 LSEEMSD

-294 DSFNSQISEGKV
+294 DSFNSQISQGKI
-306 KLAQARIQ
+306 KLAEARIQ

-319 KVYLKKASQVTQ
+319 KIYLKKAAQVSNAT
-331 ASQQAYNET
+331 QQAYNET

-345 EIKTL
+345 EIKVL
-350 QNSIKDTLGSIKDK
+350 HDSIKDTLGNIKDK
-364 ESAEDAYT
+364 DSAQDAFT
-372 KILTEMN
+372 KILNDLN
-379 ESLGQ
+379 ENLNN
-384 FNQKLQG
+384 FNNKLQG

-426 ENNAKLQ
+426 ENNAKVQ
-433 LNSAK
+433 LNAAK
-438 EQLDQAKAQIEQAE
+438 EQLDAAKTQIDQAQQ
-452 SQLSQIP
+452 QLNQIP
-459 KGTLYSL
+459 KGVLYSL
-466 TKSENVGIATYESYK
+466 TKNENVGIASYESYK
-481 QAIASIAQVFPLIF
+481 QAIASIADVFPLIF

-507 TRMIEEQRGY
+507 TRMIEEQRSY

-527 KKDIIM
+527 KQDVIM

-551 LVGNQAFPRIIY
+551 LAGNQVFPRIIY
-563 FLFTYLMYGINQ
+563 FLFTYLMYGMNQ
-575 SAVLVQ
+575 STVLVQ
-581 KWSISLVTILISVG
+581 KWSISLMTVLISVG

-631 RIPFIW
+631 RMPFIW

-680 SCSEI
+680 SVSDI

-690 VEVYKYDALI
+690 EEVYKYDALI
-700 KLNTNVEDTKKI
+700 KLNSNVEDTKKV
-712 ENKIKRLEGIHN
+712 ENKIKRIEGVHN
-724 LTSAMRQ
+724 LTGAYRQ
-731 NITVLGNSEDYYS
+731 NVTVLGNSEDYYS

-755 KNFIHFKDYKT
+755 KNFINFNDYKT
-766 KKKIILNDEGV
+766 KKKIILSDDGV

-782 LAEKLNVKKGET
+782 LAEKLDVKKGENM
-794 LTFSLNNS
+794 TFSYDNT
-802 KYTVKVADI
+802 KYTVKVSNI
-811 VEHYVNHQVYMSK
+811 VQQYVSHQVYMSK

-849 NINALKNYLD
+849 NIKTLKNYLD
-859 HHDIGS
+859 HHNIGS
-865 MERLTATLDEFQ
+865 MERLTASLDEFQ

-982 AFGMTVGFTIVINLA
+982 AFGMTVGFTIIINLA

-1002 DQVNMVESLKSI
+1002 DQVDMVESLKSI

>member
-1 MVKKKFYWKTVF
+1 
-13 KNISQS
+13 
-19 KGRFFSIFMI
+19 
-29 IFLGAAVFSG
+29 
-39 LRNTPYTMASSV
+39 
-51 DTYLNNHNYAD
+51 
-62 LTYIATLGFS
+62 
-72 DEDVAKVRSLKG
+72 
-84 VKKVVPCYQ
+84 
-93 FDALFSH
+93 
-100 KDGKSG
+100 
-106 VTVYS
+106 
-111 QDHYDQNM
+111 
-119 LDRPELLKGRYPKK
+119 
-133 ENECIIDV
+133 
-141 NLGKYNYK
+141 
-149 LGHTIELSNDIGTK
+149 
-163 TYKIVGIVNDPRY
+163 
-176 ISNVDRGTNTLG
+176 
-188 DGTNSG
+188 
-194 FVEVLNDGARELGL
+194 
-208 NSKVAQLRNNDH
+208 
-220 LYTSLLVDVEGA
+220 
-232 QNYDLFSSDY
+232 
-242 DDMIE
+242 
-247 TVNTRIKST
+247 
-256 LSEEISD
+256 
-263 QYDQLTGD
+263 
-271 MQSQLDDAKKQ
+271 
-282 YEEGY
+282 
-287 QEYKRNL
+287 
-294 DSFNSQISEGKV
+294 
-306 KLAQARIQ
+306 
-314 FYEQK
+314 
-319 KVYLKKASQVTQ
+319 
-331 ASQQAYNET
+331 
-340 KKIDQ
+340 
-345 EIKTL
+345 
-350 QNSIKDTLGSIKDK
+350 
-364 ESAEDAYT
+364 
-372 KILTEMN
+372 
-379 ESLGQ
+379 
-384 FNQKLQG
+384 
-391 VGQLLEGRIQ
+391 
-401 LEKAQSQLDEAEAEL
+401 
-416 NIQQSKLEVT
+416 
-426 ENNAKLQ
+426 
-433 LNSAK
+433 
-438 EQLDQAKAQIEQAE
+438 
-452 SQLSQIP
+452 
-459 KGTLYSL
+459 
-466 TKSENVGIATYESYK
+466 
-481 QAIASIAQVFPLIF
+481 
-495 FLVAALVSLTTM
+495 
-507 TRMIEEQRGY
+507 
-517 CGTLRALGYS
+517 
-527 KKDIIM
+527 
-533 QYIVYAF
+533 
-540 LATFFACILGI
+540 
-551 LVGNQAFPRIIY
+551 
-563 FLFTYLMYGINQ
+563 
-575 SAVLVQ
+575 
-581 KWSISLVTILISVG
+581 
-595 VTLLATL
+595 
-602 SVCLQELVSTPSVL
+602 
-616 MRPKAPKA
+616 
-624 GKRILME
+624 
-631 RIPFIW
+631 
-637 KRLNFNQKVT
+637 

-700 KLNTNVEDTKKI
+700 KLNSNVEDTKKI

-744 TMIVYDNADEI
+744 TMIMYDNADEI

-794 LTFSLNNS
+794 FTFSLNNS

-824 TFYENLTGMKSSA
+824 TFYENLTGMKPSA

-917 ATIKVLGFRRKE
+917 ATIKVLGFHRKE

-982 AFGMTVGFTIVINLA
+982 AFGMTVGFTIIINLA

>member
-1 MVKKKFYWKTVF
+1 
-13 KNISQS
+13 
-19 KGRFFSIFMI
+19 MI
-29 IFLGAAVFSG
+29 IFLGATVFSG
-39 LRNTPYTMASSV
+39 LRNTPYTMAASA
-51 DTYLNNHNYAD
+51 DAYLNSHNYAD

-72 DEDVAKVRSLKG
+72 DEDVTKVRKLKG

-93 FDALFSH
+93 FDALFAH

-111 QDHYDQNM
+111 QEKYEKSM

-149 LGHTIELSNDIGTK
+149 MGHTIELSNDNGTK

-194 FVEVLNDGARELGL
+194 FVEVLNEGARELGL
-208 NSKVAQLRNNDH
+208 NKKVAELRNNDH
-220 LYTSLLVDVEGA
+220 LYTSLLVDVEGTEKY
-232 QNYDLFSSDY
+232 NMFTSDY
-242 DDMIE
+242 DNLIE
-247 TVNTRIKST
+247 TVNTRVKST
-256 LSEEISD
+256 LSEEMSD
-263 QYDQLTGD
+263 QYDQLTGN
-271 MQSQLDDAKKQ
+271 MQSQLDDAKRQ

-294 DSFNSQISEGKV
+294 DSFNSQISQGKI
-306 KLAQARIQ
+306 KLAEARIQ

-319 KVYLKKASQVTQ
+319 KIYLKKAAQVSNAT
-331 ASQQAYNET
+331 QQAYNET

-345 EIKTL
+345 EIKAL
-350 QNSIKDTLGSIKDK
+350 HDSIKDTLGNIKDK
-364 ESAEDAYT
+364 DSAQDAFT
-372 KILTEMN
+372 KILNDLN
-379 ESLGQ
+379 ENLNN
-384 FNQKLQG
+384 FNNKLQG

-401 LEKAQSQLDEAEAEL
+401 LEKAQSKLDEAEAEL

-426 ENNAKLQ
+426 ENNAKVQ
-433 LNSAK
+433 LDAAK
-438 EQLDQAKAQIEQAE
+438 EQLDGAKAQIDQAQQ
-452 SQLSQIP
+452 QLNQIP
-459 KGTLYSL
+459 KGVLYSL
-466 TKSENVGIATYESYK
+466 TKNENVGIASYESYK
-481 QAIASIAQVFPLIF
+481 QAIASIAEVFPLIF

-507 TRMIEEQRGY
+507 TRMIEEQRSY

-527 KKDIIM
+527 KQDVIM

-551 LVGNQAFPRIIY
+551 LAGNQVFPRIIY
-563 FLFTYLMYGINQ
+563 FLFKYLMYGMNQ
-575 SAVLVQ
+575 STVLVQ
-581 KWSISLVTILISVG
+581 KWSISLVTVLISVG

-680 SCSEI
+680 SCSKI

-700 KLNTNVEDTKKI
+700 KLNSNIEDIKKV
-712 ENKIKRLEGIHN
+712 ENKIKRIEGVHN
-724 LTSAMRQ
+724 LTGAYRQ
-731 NITVLGNSEDYYS
+731 NVTVLGNSEDYYS

-755 KNFIHFKDYKT
+755 KSFINFKDYKT
-766 KKKIILNDEGV
+766 KKKIILSDDGV

-782 LAEKLNVKKGET
+782 LAEKLGVKKGENM
-794 LTFSLNNS
+794 TFSYDNT
-802 KYTVKVADI
+802 KYTVKVSNI

-849 NINALKNYLD
+849 NIKTLKNYLD

-865 MERLTATLDEFQ
+865 MQRLTATLDEFQ

-941 SLIGASLGMFFGYF
+941 SLIGASFGMFFGYF

-982 AFGMTVGFTIVINLA
+982 AFGMTVGFTIIINLA

-1002 DQVNMVESLKSI
+1002 DQVDMVESLKSI

>member
-1 MVKKKFYWKTVF
+1 
-13 KNISQS
+13 
-19 KGRFFSIFMI
+19 MI

-39 LRNTPYTMASSV
+39 LRNTPYTMAASA
-51 DTYLNNHNYAD
+51 DAYLNSHNYAD

-72 DEDVAKVRSLKG
+72 DEDVAKVRKLKG

-93 FDALFSH
+93 FDALFAH

-111 QDHYDQNM
+111 QEKYEKSM

-149 LGHTIELSNDIGTK
+149 LGHTIELSNDNGTK

-194 FVEVLNDGARELGL
+194 FVEVLNGGARELGL
-208 NSKVAQLRNNDH
+208 NKKVAELRNNDH
-220 LYTSLLVDVEGA
+220 LYTSLLVDVEGTEKY
-232 QNYDLFSSDY
+232 NMFTSDY
-242 DDMIE
+242 DNLIE
-247 TVNTRIKST
+247 TVNTRVKSM
-256 LSEEISD
+256 LSEEMSD

-294 DSFNSQISEGKV
+294 DSFNSQISQGKI
-306 KLAQARIQ
+306 KLAEARIQ

-319 KVYLKKASQVTQ
+319 KIYLKKAAQVSNAT
-331 ASQQAYNET
+331 QQAYNET

-345 EIKTL
+345 EIKVL
-350 QNSIKDTLGSIKDK
+350 HDSIKDTLGNIKDK
-364 ESAEDAYT
+364 DSAQDAFT
-372 KILTEMN
+372 KILNDLN
-379 ESLGQ
+379 ENLNN
-384 FNQKLQG
+384 FNNKLQG

-426 ENNAKLQ
+426 ENNAKVQ
-433 LNSAK
+433 LNAAK
-438 EQLDQAKAQIEQAE
+438 EQLDAAKTQIDQAQQ
-452 SQLSQIP
+452 QLNQIP
-459 KGTLYSL
+459 KGVLYSL
-466 TKSENVGIATYESYK
+466 TKNENVGIASYESYK
-481 QAIASIAQVFPLIF
+481 QAIASIADVFPLIF

-507 TRMIEEQRGY
+507 TRMIEEQRSY

-527 KKDIIM
+527 KQDVIM

-551 LVGNQAFPRIIY
+551 LAGNQVFPRIIY
-563 FLFTYLMYGINQ
+563 FLFTYLMYGMNQ
-575 SAVLVQ
+575 STVLVQ
-581 KWSISLVTILISVG
+581 KWSISLMTVLISVG

-602 SVCLQELVSTPSVL
+602 SVCLQELVATPSVL

-631 RIPFIW
+631 RMPFIW

-671 IMLGFGVKN
+671 TMLGFGVKN
-680 SCSEI
+680 SVSDI

-690 VEVYKYDALI
+690 EEVYKYDALI
-700 KLNTNVEDTKKI
+700 KLNSNVEDTKKV
-712 ENKIKRLEGIHN
+712 ENKIKRIEGVHN
-724 LTSAMRQ
+724 LTGAYRQ
-731 NITVLGNSEDYYS
+731 NVTVLGNSEDYYS

-755 KNFIHFKDYKT
+755 KNFINFNDYKT
-766 KKKIILNDEGV
+766 KKKIILSDDGV

-782 LAEKLNVKKGET
+782 LAEKLGVKKGENM
-794 LTFSLNNS
+794 TFSYDNT
-802 KYTVKVADI
+802 KYTVKVSNI
-811 VEHYVNHQVYMSK
+811 VQQYVSHQVYMSK

-849 NINALKNYLD
+849 NIKTLKNYLD
-859 HHDIGS
+859 HHNIGS
-865 MERLTATLDEFQ
+865 MERLTASLDEFQ

-982 AFGMTVGFTIVINLA
+982 AFGMTVGFTIIINLA

-1002 DQVNMVESLKSI
+1002 DQVDMVESLKSI

>member
-1 MVKKKFYWKTVF
+1 
-13 KNISQS
+13 
-19 KGRFFSIFMI
+19 MI

-39 LRNTPYTMASSV
+39 LRNTPYTMAASA
-51 DTYLNNHNYAD
+51 DAYLNSHNYAD

-72 DEDVAKVRSLKG
+72 DEDVAKVRKLKG
-84 VKKVVPCYQ
+84 IKKVVPCYQ
-93 FDALFSH
+93 FDALFAH

-111 QDHYDQNM
+111 QEKYEKSM

-149 LGHTIELSNDIGTK
+149 LGHTIELSNDNGTK

-194 FVEVLNDGARELGL
+194 FVEVLNEGARELGL
-208 NSKVAQLRNNDH
+208 NKKVAELRNNDH
-220 LYTSLLVDVEGA
+220 LYTSLLVDVEGTEKY
-232 QNYDLFSSDY
+232 NMFTSDY
-242 DDMIE
+242 DNLIE
-247 TVNTRIKST
+247 TVNTRVKSM
-256 LSEEISD
+256 LSEEMSD

-294 DSFNSQISEGKV
+294 DSFNSQISQGKI
-306 KLAQARIQ
+306 KLAEARIQ

-319 KVYLKKASQVTQ
+319 KIYLKKAAQVSNAT
-331 ASQQAYNET
+331 QQAYNET

-345 EIKTL
+345 EIKVL
-350 QNSIKDTLGSIKDK
+350 HDSIKDTLGNIKDK
-364 ESAEDAYT
+364 DSAQDAFK
-372 KILTEMN
+372 KILNDLN
-379 ESLGQ
+379 ENLNN
-384 FNQKLQG
+384 FNNKLQG

-426 ENNAKLQ
+426 ENNAKVQ
-433 LNSAK
+433 LNAAK
-438 EQLDQAKAQIEQAE
+438 EQLDAAKTQIDQAQQ
-452 SQLSQIP
+452 QLNQIP
-459 KGTLYSL
+459 KGVLYSL
-466 TKSENVGIATYESYK
+466 TKNENVGIASYESYK
-481 QAIASIAQVFPLIF
+481 QAIASIADVFPLIF

-507 TRMIEEQRGY
+507 TRMIEEQRSY

-527 KKDIIM
+527 KQDVIM

-551 LVGNQAFPRIIY
+551 LAGNQVFPRIIY
-563 FLFTYLMYGINQ
+563 FLFTYLMYGMNQ
-575 SAVLVQ
+575 STVLVQ
-581 KWSISLVTILISVG
+581 KWSISLMTVLISVG

-631 RIPFIW
+631 RMPFIW

-647 MRNLFR
+647 TRNLFR

-680 SCSEI
+680 SVSDI

-690 VEVYKYDALI
+690 EEVYKYDALI
-700 KLNTNVEDTKKI
+700 KLNSNVEDTKKV
-712 ENKIKRLEGIHN
+712 ENKIKRIEGVHN
-724 LTSAMRQ
+724 LTGAYRQ
-731 NITVLGNSEDYYS
+731 NVTVLGNSEDYYS

-755 KNFIHFKDYKT
+755 KNFINFNDYKT
-766 KKKIILNDEGV
+766 KKKIILSDDGV

-782 LAEKLNVKKGET
+782 LAEKLGVKKGENM
-794 LTFSLNNS
+794 TFSYDNT
-802 KYTVKVADI
+802 KYTVKVSNI
-811 VEHYVNHQVYMSK
+811 VQQYVSHQVYMSK

-849 NINALKNYLD
+849 NIKTLKNYLD
-859 HHDIGS
+859 HHNIGS
-865 MERLTATLDEFQ
+865 MERLTASLDEFQ

-941 SLIGASLGMFFGYF
+941 SLIGASFGMFFGYF

-982 AFGMTVGFTIVINLA
+982 AFGMTVGFTIIINLA

-1002 DQVNMVESLKSI
+1002 DQVDMVESLKSI

>member
-1 MVKKKFYWKTVF
+1 
-13 KNISQS
+13 
-19 KGRFFSIFMI
+19 MI

-39 LRNTPYTMASSV
+39 LRNTPYTMAASA
-51 DTYLNNHNYAD
+51 DAYLNSHNYAD

-72 DEDVAKVRSLKG
+72 DEDVAKVRKLKG

-93 FDALFSH
+93 FDALFAH

-111 QDHYDQNM
+111 QEKYEKSM

-149 LGHTIELSNDIGTK
+149 LGHTIELSNDNGTK

-194 FVEVLNDGARELGL
+194 FVEVLNEGARELGL
-208 NSKVAQLRNNDH
+208 NKKVAELRNNDH
-220 LYTSLLVDVEGA
+220 LYTSLLVDVEGTEKY
-232 QNYDLFSSDY
+232 NMFTSDY
-242 DDMIE
+242 DNLIE
-247 TVNTRIKST
+247 TVNTRVKSM
-256 LSEEISD
+256 LSEEMSD

-282 YEEGY
+282 YEEGC
-287 QEYKRNL
+287 QEYKHNL
-294 DSFNSQISEGKV
+294 DSFNSQISQGKI
-306 KLAQARIQ
+306 KLAEARIQ

-319 KVYLKKASQVTQ
+319 KIYLKKAAQVSNAT
-331 ASQQAYNET
+331 QQAYNET

-345 EIKTL
+345 EIKVL
-350 QNSIKDTLGSIKDK
+350 HDSIKDTLGNIKDK
-364 ESAEDAYT
+364 DSAQDAFT
-372 KILTEMN
+372 KILNDLN
-379 ESLGQ
+379 ENLNN
-384 FNQKLQG
+384 FNNKLQG

-426 ENNAKLQ
+426 ENNAKVQ
-433 LNSAK
+433 LNAAK
-438 EQLDQAKAQIEQAE
+438 EQLDAAKAQIDQAQQ
-452 SQLSQIP
+452 QLNRIP
-459 KGTLYSL
+459 KGVLYSL
-466 TKSENVGIATYESYK
+466 TKNENVGIASYESYK
-481 QAIASIAQVFPLIF
+481 QAIASIADVFPLIF

-507 TRMIEEQRGY
+507 TRMIEEQRSY

-527 KKDIIM
+527 KQDIIM

-551 LVGNQAFPRIIY
+551 LAGNQVFPRIIY
-563 FLFTYLMYGINQ
+563 FLFTYLMYGMNQ
-575 SAVLVQ
+575 STVLVQ
-581 KWSISLVTILISVG
+581 KWSISLMTVLISVG

-631 RIPFIW
+631 RMPFIW

-680 SCSEI
+680 SVSDI

-690 VEVYKYDALI
+690 EEVYKYDALI
-700 KLNTNVEDTKKI
+700 KLNSNVEDTKKV
-712 ENKIKRLEGIHN
+712 ENKIKRIEGVHN
-724 LTSAMRQ
+724 LTGAYRQ
-731 NITVLGNSEDYYS
+731 NVTVLGNSEDYYS

-755 KNFIHFKDYKT
+755 KNFINFNDYKT
-766 KKKIILNDEGV
+766 KKKIILSDDGV

-782 LAEKLNVKKGET
+782 LAEKLGVKKGENM
-794 LTFSLNNS
+794 TFSYDNT
-802 KYTVKVADI
+802 KYTVKVSNI
-811 VEHYVNHQVYMSK
+811 VQQYVSHQVYMSK
-824 TFYENLTGMKSSA
+824 TFYENLTGTKSSA

-849 NINALKNYLD
+849 NIKTLKNYLD
-859 HHDIGS
+859 HHNIGS
-865 MERLTATLDEFQ
+865 MERLTASLDEFQ

-941 SLIGASLGMFFGYF
+941 SLIGASFGMFFGYF

-982 AFGMTVGFTIVINLA
+982 AFGMTVGFTIIINLA

-1002 DQVNMVESLKSI
+1002 DQVDMVESLKSI

>member
-1 MVKKKFYWKTVF
+1 
-13 KNISQS
+13 
-19 KGRFFSIFMI
+19 MI

-39 LRNTPYTMASSV
+39 LRNTPYTMAASA
-51 DTYLNNHNYAD
+51 DAYLNSHNYAD

-72 DEDVAKVRSLKG
+72 DEDVAKVRKLKG

-93 FDALFSH
+93 FDALFAH

-111 QDHYDQNM
+111 QEKYEKSM

-149 LGHTIELSNDIGTK
+149 LGHTIELSNDNGTK

-194 FVEVLNDGARELGL
+194 FVEVLNEGARELGL
-208 NSKVAQLRNNDH
+208 NKRVAELRNNDH
-220 LYTSLLVDVEGA
+220 LYTSLLVDVEGTEKY
-232 QNYDLFSSDY
+232 NMFTSDY
-242 DDMIE
+242 DNLIE
-247 TVNTRIKST
+247 TVNTRVKSM
-256 LSEEISD
+256 LSEEMSD

-287 QEYKRNL
+287 QEYKHNL
-294 DSFNSQISEGKV
+294 DSFNSQISQGKI
-306 KLAQARIQ
+306 KLAEARIQ

-319 KVYLKKASQVTQ
+319 KIYLKKAAQVSNAT
-331 ASQQAYNET
+331 QQAYNET

-345 EIKTL
+345 EIKVL
-350 QNSIKDTLGSIKDK
+350 HDSIKDTLGNIKDK
-364 ESAEDAYT
+364 DSAQDAFT
-372 KILTEMN
+372 KILNDLN
-379 ESLGQ
+379 ENLNN
-384 FNQKLQG
+384 FNNKLQG

-426 ENNAKLQ
+426 ENNAKVQ
-433 LNSAK
+433 LNAAK
-438 EQLDQAKAQIEQAE
+438 EQLDAAKAQIDQAQQ
-452 SQLSQIP
+452 QLNRIP
-459 KGTLYSL
+459 KGVLYSL
-466 TKSENVGIATYESYK
+466 TKNENVGIVSYESYK
-481 QAIASIAQVFPLIF
+481 QAIASIADVFPLIF

-507 TRMIEEQRGY
+507 TRMIEEQRSY

-527 KKDIIM
+527 KQDIIM

-551 LVGNQAFPRIIY
+551 LAGNQVFPRIIY
-563 FLFTYLMYGINQ
+563 FLFTYLMYGMNQ
-575 SAVLVQ
+575 STVLVQ
-581 KWSISLVTILISVG
+581 KWSISLMTVLISVG

-631 RIPFIW
+631 RMPFIW

-680 SCSEI
+680 SVSDI

-690 VEVYKYDALI
+690 EEVYKYDALI
-700 KLNTNVEDTKKI
+700 KLNSNVEDTKKV
-712 ENKIKRLEGIHN
+712 ENKIKRIEGVHN
-724 LTSAMRQ
+724 LTGAYRQ
-731 NITVLGNSEDYYS
+731 NVTVLGNSEDYYS
-744 TMIVYDNADEI
+744 TMVVYDNADEI
-755 KNFIHFKDYKT
+755 KNFINFNDYKT
-766 KKKIILNDEGV
+766 KKKIILSDDGV

-782 LAEKLNVKKGET
+782 LAEKLGVKKGENM
-794 LTFSLNNS
+794 TFSYDNT
-802 KYTVKVADI
+802 KYTVKVSNI
-811 VEHYVNHQVYMSK
+811 VQQYVSHQVYMSK
-824 TFYENLTGMKSSA
+824 TFYENLTGTKSSA

-849 NINALKNYLD
+849 NIKTLKNYLD
-859 HHDIGS
+859 HHNIGS
-865 MERLTATLDEFQ
+865 MERLTASLDEFQ

-941 SLIGASLGMFFGYF
+941 SLIGASIGMFFGYF

-982 AFGMTVGFTIVINLA
+982 AFGMTVGFTIIINLA

-1002 DQVNMVESLKSI
+1002 DQVDMVESLKSI

>member
-1 MVKKKFYWKTVF
+1 
-13 KNISQS
+13 
-19 KGRFFSIFMI
+19 MI

-39 LRNTPYTMASSV
+39 LRNTPYTMAASA
-51 DTYLNNHNYAD
+51 DAYLNSHNYAD

-72 DEDVAKVRSLKG
+72 DEDVAKVRKLKG

-93 FDALFSH
+93 FDALFAH

-111 QDHYDQNM
+111 QEKYEKSM

-149 LGHTIELSNDIGTK
+149 LGHTIELSNDNGTK

-194 FVEVLNDGARELGL
+194 FVEVLNEGARELGL
-208 NSKVAQLRNNDH
+208 NKKVAELRNNDH
-220 LYTSLLVDVEGA
+220 LYTSLLVDVEGTEKY
-232 QNYDLFSSDY
+232 NMFTSDY
-242 DDMIE
+242 DNLIE
-247 TVNTRIKST
+247 TVNTRVKSM
-256 LSEEISD
+256 LSEEMSD

-294 DSFNSQISEGKV
+294 DSFNSQISQGKI
-306 KLAQARIQ
+306 KLAEARIQ

-319 KVYLKKASQVTQ
+319 KIYLKKAAQVSNAT
-331 ASQQAYNET
+331 QQAYNET
-340 KKIDQ
+340 KKINQ
-345 EIKTL
+345 EIKVL
-350 QNSIKDTLGSIKDK
+350 HDSITDTLGNIKDK
-364 ESAEDAYT
+364 DSAQDAFT
-372 KILTEMN
+372 KILNDLN
-379 ESLGQ
+379 ENLNN
-384 FNQKLQG
+384 FNNKLQG

-426 ENNAKLQ
+426 ENNAKVQ
-433 LNSAK
+433 LNAAK
-438 EQLDQAKAQIEQAE
+438 EQLDAAKTQIDQAQQ
-452 SQLSQIP
+452 QLNQIP
-459 KGTLYSL
+459 KGVLYSL
-466 TKSENVGIATYESYK
+466 TKNENEGIASYESYK
-481 QAIASIAQVFPLIF
+481 QAIASIADVFPLIF

-507 TRMIEEQRGY
+507 TRMIEEQRSY

-527 KKDIIM
+527 KQDVIM

-551 LVGNQAFPRIIY
+551 LAGNQVFPRIIY
-563 FLFTYLMYGINQ
+563 FLFTYLMYGMNQ
-575 SAVLVQ
+575 STVLVQ
-581 KWSISLVTILISVG
+581 KWSISLMTVLISVG

-631 RIPFIW
+631 RMPFIW

-680 SCSEI
+680 SVSDI

-690 VEVYKYDALI
+690 EEVYKYDALI
-700 KLNTNVEDTKKI
+700 KLNSNVEDTKKV
-712 ENKIKRLEGIHN
+712 ENKIKRIEGVHN
-724 LTSAMRQ
+724 LTGAYRQ
-731 NITVLGNSEDYYS
+731 NVTVLGNSEDYYS

-755 KNFIHFKDYKT
+755 KNFINFNDYKT
-766 KKKIILNDEGV
+766 KKKIILSDDGV

-782 LAEKLNVKKGET
+782 LAEKLGVKKGENM
-794 LTFSLNNS
+794 TFSYDNT
-802 KYTVKVADI
+802 KYTVKVSNI
-811 VEHYVNHQVYMSK
+811 VQQYVSHQVYMSK
-824 TFYENLTGMKSSA
+824 TFYENLTGVKSSA

-849 NINALKNYLD
+849 NIKTLKNYLD
-859 HHDIGS
+859 HHNIGS
-865 MERLTATLDEFQ
+865 MERLTASLDEFQ

-982 AFGMTVGFTIVINLA
+982 AFGMTVGFTIIINLA

-1002 DQVNMVESLKSI
+1002 DQVDMVESLKSI

>member
-1 MVKKKFYWKTVF
+1 MVKKRFYWKTVF

-39 LRNTPYTMASSV
+39 LRNTPYTMAASA
-51 DTYLNNHNYAD
+51 DAYLNSHNYAD

-72 DEDVAKVRSLKG
+72 DEDVAKVRKLKG

-93 FDALFSH
+93 FDALFAH

-111 QDHYDQNM
+111 QEKYEKSM

-149 LGHTIELSNDIGTK
+149 LGHTIELSNDNGTK

-194 FVEVLNDGARELGL
+194 FVEVLNEGARELGL
-208 NSKVAQLRNNDH
+208 NKKVAELRNNDH
-220 LYTSLLVDVEGA
+220 LYTSLLVDVEGTEKY
-232 QNYDLFSSDY
+232 NMFTSDY
-242 DDMIE
+242 DNLIE
-247 TVNTRIKST
+247 TVNTRVKSM
-256 LSEEISD
+256 LSEEMSD

-287 QEYKRNL
+287 QEYKHNL
-294 DSFNSQISEGKV
+294 DSFNSQISQGKI
-306 KLAQARIQ
+306 KLAEARIQ

-319 KVYLKKASQVTQ
+319 KIYLKKAAQVSNAT
-331 ASQQAYNET
+331 QQAYNET

-345 EIKTL
+345 EIKVL
-350 QNSIKDTLGSIKDK
+350 HDSIKDTLRNIKDK
-364 ESAEDAYT
+364 DSAQDAFT
-372 KILTEMN
+372 KILNDLN
-379 ESLGQ
+379 ENLNN
-384 FNQKLQG
+384 FNNKLQG

-426 ENNAKLQ
+426 ENNAKVQ
-433 LNSAK
+433 LNAAK
-438 EQLDQAKAQIEQAE
+438 EQLDAAKAQIDQAQQ
-452 SQLSQIP
+452 QLNRIP
-459 KGTLYSL
+459 KGVLYSL
-466 TKSENVGIATYESYK
+466 TKNENVGIVSYESYK
-481 QAIASIAQVFPLIF
+481 QAIASIADVFPLIF

-507 TRMIEEQRGY
+507 TRMIEEQRSY

-527 KKDIIM
+527 KQDIIM

-551 LVGNQAFPRIIY
+551 LAGNQVFPRIIY
-563 FLFTYLMYGINQ
+563 FLFTYLMYGMNQ
-575 SAVLVQ
+575 STVLVQ
-581 KWSISLVTILISVG
+581 KWSISLMTVLISVG

-631 RIPFIW
+631 RMPFIW

-680 SCSEI
+680 SVSDI

-690 VEVYKYDALI
+690 EEVYKYDALI
-700 KLNTNVEDTKKI
+700 KLNSNVEDTKKV
-712 ENKIKRLEGIHN
+712 ENKIKRIEGVHN
-724 LTSAMRQ
+724 LTGAYRQ
-731 NITVLGNSEDYYS
+731 NVTVLGNSEDYYS
-744 TMIVYDNADEI
+744 TMVVYDNADEI
-755 KNFIHFKDYKT
+755 KNFINFNDYKT
-766 KKKIILNDEGV
+766 KKKIILSDDGV

-782 LAEKLNVKKGET
+782 LAEKLGVKKGENM
-794 LTFSLNNS
+794 TFSYDNT
-802 KYTVKVADI
+802 KYTVKVSNI
-811 VEHYVNHQVYMSK
+811 VQQYVSHQVYMSK
-824 TFYENLTGMKSSA
+824 TFYENLTGTKSSA

-849 NINALKNYLD
+849 NIKTLKNYLD
-859 HHDIGS
+859 HHNIGS
-865 MERLTATLDEFQ
+865 MERLTASLDEFQ

-941 SLIGASLGMFFGYF
+941 SLIGASIGMFFGYF

-982 AFGMTVGFTIVINLA
+982 AFGMTVGFTIIINLA

-1002 DQVNMVESLKSI
+1002 DQVDMVESLKSI

>member
-1 MVKKKFYWKTVF
+1 
-13 KNISQS
+13 
-19 KGRFFSIFMI
+19 MI

-39 LRNTPYTMASSV
+39 LRNTPYTMAASA
-51 DTYLNNHNYAD
+51 DAYLNSHNYAD

-72 DEDVAKVRSLKG
+72 DEDVAKVRKLKG

-93 FDALFSH
+93 FDALFAH

-111 QDHYDQNM
+111 QEKYEKSM

-149 LGHTIELSNDIGTK
+149 LGHTIELSNDNGTK

-194 FVEVLNDGARELGL
+194 FVEVLNEGARELGL
-208 NSKVAQLRNNDH
+208 NKKVAELRNNDH
-220 LYTSLLVDVEGA
+220 LYTSLLVDVEGTEKY
-232 QNYDLFSSDY
+232 NMFTSDY
-242 DDMIE
+242 DNLIE
-247 TVNTRIKST
+247 TVNTRVKSM
-256 LSEEISD
+256 LSEEMSD

-287 QEYKRNL
+287 QEYKHNL
-294 DSFNSQISEGKV
+294 DSFNSQISQGKI
-306 KLAQARIQ
+306 KLAEARIQ

-319 KVYLKKASQVTQ
+319 KIYLKKAAQVSNAT
-331 ASQQAYNET
+331 QQAYNET

-345 EIKTL
+345 EIKVL
-350 QNSIKDTLGSIKDK
+350 HDSIKDTLRNIKDK
-364 ESAEDAYT
+364 DSAQDAFT
-372 KILTEMN
+372 KILNDLN
-379 ESLGQ
+379 ENLNN
-384 FNQKLQG
+384 FNNKLQG

-426 ENNAKLQ
+426 ENNAKVQ
-433 LNSAK
+433 LNAAK
-438 EQLDQAKAQIEQAE
+438 EQLDAAKAQIDQVQQ
-452 SQLSQIP
+452 QLNRIP
-459 KGTLYSL
+459 KGVLYSL
-466 TKSENVGIATYESYK
+466 TKNENVGIVSYESYK
-481 QAIASIAQVFPLIF
+481 QAIASIADVFPLIF

-507 TRMIEEQRGY
+507 TRMIEEQRSY

-527 KKDIIM
+527 KQDIIM

-551 LVGNQAFPRIIY
+551 LAGNQVFPRIIY
-563 FLFTYLMYGINQ
+563 FLFTYLMYGMNQ
-575 SAVLVQ
+575 STVLVQ
-581 KWSISLVTILISVG
+581 KWSISLMTVLISVG

-631 RIPFIW
+631 RMPFIW

-680 SCSEI
+680 SVSDI

-690 VEVYKYDALI
+690 EEVYKYDALI
-700 KLNTNVEDTKKI
+700 KLNSNVEDTKKV
-712 ENKIKRLEGIHN
+712 ENKIKRIEGVHN
-724 LTSAMRQ
+724 LTGAYRQ
-731 NITVLGNSEDYYS
+731 NVTVFGNSEDYYS

-755 KNFIHFKDYKT
+755 KNFINFNDYKT
-766 KKKIILNDEGV
+766 KKKIILSDDGV

-782 LAEKLNVKKGET
+782 LAEKLGVKKGENM
-794 LTFSLNNS
+794 TFSYDNT
-802 KYTVKVADI
+802 KYTVKVSNI
-811 VEHYVNHQVYMSK
+811 VQQYVSHQVYMSK
-824 TFYENLTGMKSSA
+824 TFYENLTGTKSSA

-849 NINALKNYLD
+849 NIKTLKNYLD
-859 HHDIGS
+859 HHNIGS
-865 MERLTATLDEFQ
+865 MERLTASLDEFQ

-941 SLIGASLGMFFGYF
+941 SLIGASIGMFFGYF

-982 AFGMTVGFTIVINLA
+982 AFGMTVGFTIIINLA

-1002 DQVNMVESLKSI
+1002 DQVDMVESLKSI

>member
-1 MVKKKFYWKTVF
+1 
-13 KNISQS
+13 
-19 KGRFFSIFMI
+19 MI

-39 LRNTPYTMASSV
+39 LRNTPYTMAASA
-51 DTYLNNHNYAD
+51 DAYLNSHNYAD

-72 DEDVAKVRSLKG
+72 DEDVAKVRKLKG

-93 FDALFSH
+93 FDALFAH

-111 QDHYDQNM
+111 QEKYEKSM

-149 LGHTIELSNDIGTK
+149 LGHTIELSNDNGTK

-194 FVEVLNDGARELGL
+194 FVEVLNEGARELGL
-208 NSKVAQLRNNDH
+208 NKKVAELRNNDH
-220 LYTSLLVDVEGA
+220 LYTSLLVDVEGTEKY
-232 QNYDLFSSDY
+232 NMFTSDY
-242 DDMIE
+242 DNLIE
-247 TVNTRIKST
+247 TVNTRVKSM
-256 LSEEISD
+256 LSEEMSD

-287 QEYKRNL
+287 QEYKHNL
-294 DSFNSQISEGKV
+294 DSFNSQISQGKI
-306 KLAQARIQ
+306 KLAEARIQ

-319 KVYLKKASQVTQ
+319 KIYLKKAAQVSNAT
-331 ASQQAYNET
+331 QQAYNET

-345 EIKTL
+345 EIKVL
-350 QNSIKDTLGSIKDK
+350 HDSIKDTLRNIKDK
-364 ESAEDAYT
+364 DSAQDAFT
-372 KILTEMN
+372 KILNDLN
-379 ESLGQ
+379 ENLNN
-384 FNQKLQG
+384 FNNKLQG

-426 ENNAKLQ
+426 ENNAKVQ
-433 LNSAK
+433 LNAAK
-438 EQLDQAKAQIEQAE
+438 EQLDAAKAQIDQAQQ
-452 SQLSQIP
+452 QLNRIP
-459 KGTLYSL
+459 KGVLYSL
-466 TKSENVGIATYESYK
+466 TKNENVGIVSYESYK
-481 QAIASIAQVFPLIF
+481 QAIASIADVFPLIF

-507 TRMIEEQRGY
+507 TRMIEEQRSY

-527 KKDIIM
+527 KQDIIM

-551 LVGNQAFPRIIY
+551 LAGNQVFPRIIY
-563 FLFTYLMYGINQ
+563 FLFTYLMYGMNQ
-575 SAVLVQ
+575 STVLVQ
-581 KWSISLVTILISVG
+581 KWSISLMTVLISVG

-631 RIPFIW
+631 RMPFIW

-680 SCSEI
+680 SVSDI

-690 VEVYKYDALI
+690 EEVYKYDALI
-700 KLNTNVEDTKKI
+700 KLNSNVEDTKKV
-712 ENKIKRLEGIHN
+712 ENKIKRIEGVHN
-724 LTSAMRQ
+724 LTGAYRQ
-731 NITVLGNSEDYYS
+731 NVTVLGNSEDYYS
-744 TMIVYDNADEI
+744 TMVVYDNADEI
-755 KNFIHFKDYKT
+755 KNFINFNDYKT
-766 KKKIILNDEGV
+766 KKKIILSDDGV

-782 LAEKLNVKKGET
+782 LAEKLGVKKGENM
-794 LTFSLNNS
+794 TFSYDNT
-802 KYTVKVADI
+802 KYTVKVSNI
-811 VEHYVNHQVYMSK
+811 VQQYVSHQVYMSK
-824 TFYENLTGMKSSA
+824 TFYENLTGTKSSA

-849 NINALKNYLD
+849 NIKTLKNYLD
-859 HHDIGS
+859 HHNIGS
-865 MERLTATLDEFQ
+865 MERLTASLDEFQ

-941 SLIGASLGMFFGYF
+941 SLIGASIGMFFGYF

-982 AFGMTVGFTIVINLA
+982 AFGMTVGFTIIINLA

-1002 DQVNMVESLKSI
+1002 DQVDMVESLKSI

>member
-1 MVKKKFYWKTVF
+1 
-13 KNISQS
+13 
-19 KGRFFSIFMI
+19 MI

-39 LRNTPYTMASSV
+39 LRNTPYTMSASA
-51 DTYLNNHNYAD
+51 DAYLNSHNYAD

-72 DEDVAKVRSLKG
+72 DEDVAKVRKLKG

-93 FDALFSH
+93 FDALFAH

-111 QDHYDQNM
+111 QEKYEKSM

-149 LGHTIELSNDIGTK
+149 LGHTIELSNDNGTK

-194 FVEVLNDGARELGL
+194 FVEVLNEGARELGL
-208 NSKVAQLRNNDH
+208 NKKVAELRNNDH
-220 LYTSLLVDVEGA
+220 LYTSLLVDVEGTEKY
-232 QNYDLFSSDY
+232 NMFTSDY
-242 DDMIE
+242 DNLIE
-247 TVNTRIKST
+247 TVNTRVKSM
-256 LSEEISD
+256 LSEEMSD

-282 YEEGY
+282 YEEGC
-287 QEYKRNL
+287 QEYKHNL
-294 DSFNSQISEGKV
+294 DSFNSQISQGKI
-306 KLAQARIQ
+306 KLAEARIQ

-319 KVYLKKASQVTQ
+319 KIYLKKAAQVSNAT
-331 ASQQAYNET
+331 QQAYNET

-345 EIKTL
+345 EIKAL
-350 QNSIKDTLGSIKDK
+350 HDSIKDTLGNIKDK
-364 ESAEDAYT
+364 DSAQDAFT
-372 KILTEMN
+372 KILNDLN
-379 ESLGQ
+379 ENLNN
-384 FNQKLQG
+384 FNNKLQG

-426 ENNAKLQ
+426 ENNAKVQ
-433 LNSAK
+433 LNAAK
-438 EQLDQAKAQIEQAE
+438 EQLDAAKAQIDQAQQ
-452 SQLSQIP
+452 QLNRIP
-459 KGTLYSL
+459 KGVLYSL
-466 TKSENVGIATYESYK
+466 TKNENVGIVSYESYK
-481 QAIASIAQVFPLIF
+481 QAIASIADVFPLIF

-507 TRMIEEQRGY
+507 TRMIEEQRSY

-527 KKDIIM
+527 KQDIIM

-551 LVGNQAFPRIIY
+551 LAGNQVFPRIIY
-563 FLFTYLMYGINQ
+563 FLFTYLMYGMNQ
-575 SAVLVQ
+575 STVLVQ
-581 KWSISLVTILISVG
+581 KWSISLMTVLISVG

-631 RIPFIW
+631 RMPFIW

-680 SCSEI
+680 SVSDI

-690 VEVYKYDALI
+690 EEVYKYDALI
-700 KLNTNVEDTKKI
+700 KLNSNVEDTKKV
-712 ENKIKRLEGIHN
+712 ENKIKRIEGVHN
-724 LTSAMRQ
+724 LTGAYRQ
-731 NITVLGNSEDYYS
+731 NVTVLGNSEDYYS
-744 TMIVYDNADEI
+744 TMVVYDNADEI
-755 KNFIHFKDYKT
+755 KNFINFNDYKT
-766 KKKIILNDEGV
+766 KKKIILSDDGV

-782 LAEKLNVKKGET
+782 LAEKLGVKKGENM
-794 LTFSLNNS
+794 TFSYDNT
-802 KYTVKVADI
+802 KYTVKVSNI
-811 VEHYVNHQVYMSK
+811 VQQYVSHQVYMSK
-824 TFYENLTGMKSSA
+824 TFYENLTGTKSSA

-849 NINALKNYLD
+849 NIKTLKNYLD
-859 HHDIGS
+859 HHNIGS
-865 MERLTATLDEFQ
+865 MERLTASLDEFQ

-907 INIGERKGEI
+907 INIAERKGEI

-941 SLIGASLGMFFGYF
+941 SLIGASFGMFFGYF

-982 AFGMTVGFTIVINLA
+982 AFGMTVGFTIIINLA

-1002 DQVNMVESLKSI
+1002 DQVDMVESLKSI

>member
-1 MVKKKFYWKTVF
+1 
-13 KNISQS
+13 
-19 KGRFFSIFMI
+19 MI

-39 LRNTPYTMASSV
+39 LRNTPYTMAASA
-51 DTYLNNHNYAD
+51 DAYLNSHNYAD

-72 DEDVAKVRSLKG
+72 DEDVAKVRKLKG

-93 FDALFSH
+93 FDALFAH

-111 QDHYDQNM
+111 QEKYEKSM

-149 LGHTIELSNDIGTK
+149 LGHTIELSNDNGTK

-194 FVEVLNDGARELGL
+194 FVEVLNEGARELGL
-208 NSKVAQLRNNDH
+208 NKKVAELRNNDH
-220 LYTSLLVDVEGA
+220 LYTSLLVDVEGTEKY
-232 QNYDLFSSDY
+232 NMFTSDY
-242 DDMIE
+242 DNLIE
-247 TVNTRIKST
+247 TVNTRVKSM
-256 LSEEISD
+256 LSEEMSD

-287 QEYKRNL
+287 QEYKHNL
-294 DSFNSQISEGKV
+294 DSFNSQISQGKI
-306 KLAQARIQ
+306 KLAEARIQ

-319 KVYLKKASQVTQ
+319 KIYLKKAAQVSNAT
-331 ASQQAYNET
+331 QQAYNET

-345 EIKTL
+345 EIKVL
-350 QNSIKDTLGSIKDK
+350 HDSIKDTLRNIKDK
-364 ESAEDAYT
+364 DSAQDAFT
-372 KILTEMN
+372 KILNDLN
-379 ESLGQ
+379 ENLNN
-384 FNQKLQG
+384 FNNKLQG

-426 ENNAKLQ
+426 ENNAKVQ
-433 LNSAK
+433 LNAAK
-438 EQLDQAKAQIEQAE
+438 EQLDAAKAQIDQAQQ
-452 SQLSQIP
+452 QLNRIP
-459 KGTLYSL
+459 KGVLYSL
-466 TKSENVGIATYESYK
+466 TKNENVGIVSYESYK
-481 QAIASIAQVFPLIF
+481 QAIASIADVFPLIF

-507 TRMIEEQRGY
+507 TRMIEEQRSY

-527 KKDIIM
+527 KQDIIM

-551 LVGNQAFPRIIY
+551 LAGNQVFPRIIY
-563 FLFTYLMYGINQ
+563 FLFTYLMYGMNQ
-575 SAVLVQ
+575 STVLVQ
-581 KWSISLVTILISVG
+581 KWSISLMTVLISVG

-631 RIPFIW
+631 RMPFIW

-680 SCSEI
+680 SVSDI

-690 VEVYKYDALI
+690 EEVYKYDALI
-700 KLNTNVEDTKKI
+700 KLNSNVEDTKKV
-712 ENKIKRLEGIHN
+712 ENKIKRIEGVHN
-724 LTSAMRQ
+724 LTGAYRQ
-731 NITVLGNSEDYYS
+731 NVTVFGNSEDYYS
-744 TMIVYDNADEI
+744 TMVVYDNADEI
-755 KNFIHFKDYKT
+755 KNFINFNDYKT
-766 KKKIILNDEGV
+766 KKKIILSDDGV

-782 LAEKLNVKKGET
+782 LAEKLGVKKGENM
-794 LTFSLNNS
+794 TFSYDNT
-802 KYTVKVADI
+802 KYTVKVSNI
-811 VEHYVNHQVYMSK
+811 VQQYVSHQVYMSK
-824 TFYENLTGMKSSA
+824 TFYENLTGTKSSA

-849 NINALKNYLD
+849 NIKTLKNYLD
-859 HHDIGS
+859 HHNIGS
-865 MERLTATLDEFQ
+865 MERLTASLDEFQ

-941 SLIGASLGMFFGYF
+941 SLIGASIGMFFGYF

-982 AFGMTVGFTIVINLA
+982 AFGMTVGFTIIINLA

-1002 DQVNMVESLKSI
+1002 DQVDMVESLKSI

>member
-1 MVKKKFYWKTVF
+1 
-13 KNISQS
+13 
-19 KGRFFSIFMI
+19 MI

-39 LRNTPYTMASSV
+39 LRNTPYTMAASA
-51 DTYLNNHNYAD
+51 DAYLNSHNYAD

-72 DEDVAKVRSLKG
+72 DEDVAKVRKLKG
-84 VKKVVPCYQ
+84 IKKVVPCYQ
-93 FDALFSH
+93 FDALFAH

-111 QDHYDQNM
+111 QEKYEKSM
-119 LDRPELLKGRYPKK
+119 PDRPELLKGRYPKK

-149 LGHTIELSNDIGTK
+149 LGHTIELSNDNGTK

-194 FVEVLNDGARELGL
+194 FVEVLNEGARELGL
-208 NSKVAQLRNNDH
+208 NKKVAELRNNDH
-220 LYTSLLVDVEGA
+220 LYTSLLVDVEGTEKY
-232 QNYDLFSSDY
+232 NMFTSDY
-242 DDMIE
+242 DNLIE
-247 TVNTRIKST
+247 TVNTRVKSM
-256 LSEEISD
+256 LSEEMSD

-294 DSFNSQISEGKV
+294 DSFNSQISQGKI
-306 KLAQARIQ
+306 KLAEARIQ

-319 KVYLKKASQVTQ
+319 KIYLKKAAQVSNAT
-331 ASQQAYNET
+331 QQAYNET

-345 EIKTL
+345 EIKVL
-350 QNSIKDTLGSIKDK
+350 HDSIKDTLGNIKDK
-364 ESAEDAYT
+364 DSAQDAFT
-372 KILTEMN
+372 KILNDLN
-379 ESLGQ
+379 ENLNN
-384 FNQKLQG
+384 FNNKLRG

-426 ENNAKLQ
+426 ENNAKVQ
-433 LNSAK
+433 LNAAK
-438 EQLDQAKAQIEQAE
+438 EQLDAAKTQIDQAQQ
-452 SQLSQIP
+452 QLNQIP
-459 KGTLYSL
+459 KGVLYSL
-466 TKSENVGIATYESYK
+466 TKNENVGIASYESYK
-481 QAIASIAQVFPLIF
+481 QAIASIADVFPLIF

-507 TRMIEEQRGY
+507 TRMIEEQRSY

-527 KKDIIM
+527 KQDVIM

-551 LVGNQAFPRIIY
+551 LAGNQVFPRIIY
-563 FLFTYLMYGINQ
+563 FLFTYLMYGMNQ
-575 SAVLVQ
+575 STVLVQ
-581 KWSISLVTILISVG
+581 KWSISLMTVLISVG

-631 RIPFIW
+631 RMPFIW

-680 SCSEI
+680 SVSDI

-690 VEVYKYDALI
+690 EEVYKYDALI
-700 KLNTNVEDTKKI
+700 KLNSDVEDTKKV
-712 ENKIKRLEGIHN
+712 ENKIKRIEGVHN
-724 LTSAMRQ
+724 LTGAYRQ
-731 NITVLGNSEDYYS
+731 NVTVLGNSEDYYS

-755 KNFIHFKDYKT
+755 KNFINFNDYKT
-766 KKKIILNDEGV
+766 KKKIILSDDGV

-782 LAEKLNVKKGET
+782 LAEKLGVKKGENM
-794 LTFSLNNS
+794 TFSYDNT
-802 KYTVKVADI
+802 KYTVKVSNI
-811 VEHYVNHQVYMSK
+811 VQQYVSHQVYMSK

-849 NINALKNYLD
+849 NIKTLKNYLD
-859 HHDIGS
+859 HHNIGS
-865 MERLTATLDEFQ
+865 MERLTASLDEFQ

-982 AFGMTVGFTIVINLA
+982 AFGMTVGFTIIINLA

-1002 DQVNMVESLKSI
+1002 DQVDMVESLKSI

>member
-1 MVKKKFYWKTVF
+1 
-13 KNISQS
+13 
-19 KGRFFSIFMI
+19 MI

-39 LRNTPYTMASSV
+39 LRNTPYTMAASA
-51 DTYLNNHNYAD
+51 DAYLNSHNYAD

-72 DEDVAKVRSLKG
+72 DEDVAKVRKLKG

-93 FDALFSH
+93 FDALFAH

-111 QDHYDQNM
+111 QEKYEKSM

-149 LGHTIELSNDIGTK
+149 LGHTIELSNDNGTK

-194 FVEVLNDGARELGL
+194 FVEVLNEGARELGL
-208 NSKVAQLRNNDH
+208 NKKVAELRNNDH
-220 LYTSLLVDVEGA
+220 LYTSLLVDVEGTEKY
-232 QNYDLFSSDY
+232 NMFTSDY
-242 DDMIE
+242 DNLIE
-247 TVNTRIKST
+247 TVNTRVKSM
-256 LSEEISD
+256 LSEEMSD

-287 QEYKRNL
+287 QEYKHNL
-294 DSFNSQISEGKV
+294 DSFNSQISQGKI
-306 KLAQARIQ
+306 KLAEARIQ

-319 KVYLKKASQVTQ
+319 KIYLKKAAQVSNAT
-331 ASQQAYNET
+331 QQAYNET

-345 EIKTL
+345 EIKVL
-350 QNSIKDTLGSIKDK
+350 HDSIKDTLRNIKDK
-364 ESAEDAYT
+364 DSAQDAFT
-372 KILTEMN
+372 KILNDLN
-379 ESLGQ
+379 ENLNN
-384 FNQKLQG
+384 FNNKLQG

-426 ENNAKLQ
+426 ENNAKVQ
-433 LNSAK
+433 LNAAK
-438 EQLDQAKAQIEQAE
+438 EQLDAAKAQIDQAQQ
-452 SQLSQIP
+452 QLNRIP
-459 KGTLYSL
+459 KGVLYSL
-466 TKSENVGIATYESYK
+466 TKNENVGIVSYESYK
-481 QAIASIAQVFPLIF
+481 QAIASIADVFPLIF

-507 TRMIEEQRGY
+507 TRMIEEQRSY

-527 KKDIIM
+527 KQDIIM

-551 LVGNQAFPRIIY
+551 LAGNQVFPRIIY
-563 FLFTYLMYGINQ
+563 FLFTYLMYGMNQ
-575 SAVLVQ
+575 STVLVQ
-581 KWSISLVTILISVG
+581 KWSISLMTVLISVG

-631 RIPFIW
+631 RMPFIW

-680 SCSEI
+680 SVSDI

-690 VEVYKYDALI
+690 EEVYKYDALI
-700 KLNTNVEDTKKI
+700 KLNSNVEDTKKV
-712 ENKIKRLEGIHN
+712 ENKIKRIEGVHN
-724 LTSAMRQ
+724 LTGAYRQ
-731 NITVLGNSEDYYS
+731 NVTVLGNSEDYYS
-744 TMIVYDNADEI
+744 TMVVYDNADEI
-755 KNFIHFKDYKT
+755 KNFINFNDYKT
-766 KKKIILNDEGV
+766 KKKIILSDDGV

-782 LAEKLNVKKGET
+782 LAEKLGVKKGENM
-794 LTFSLNNS
+794 TFSYDNT
-802 KYTVKVADI
+802 KYTVEVSNI
-811 VEHYVNHQVYMSK
+811 VQQYVSHQVYMSK
-824 TFYENLTGMKSSA
+824 TFYENLTGTKSSA

-849 NINALKNYLD
+849 NIKTLKNYLD
-859 HHDIGS
+859 HHNIGS
-865 MERLTATLDEFQ
+865 MERLTASLDEFQ

-941 SLIGASLGMFFGYF
+941 SLIGASIGMFFGYF

-982 AFGMTVGFTIVINLA
+982 AFGMTVGFTIIINLA

-1002 DQVNMVESLKSI
+1002 DQVDMVESLKSI

>member
-1 MVKKKFYWKTVF
+1 
-13 KNISQS
+13 
-19 KGRFFSIFMI
+19 MI

-39 LRNTPYTMASSV
+39 LRNTPYTMGASV

-72 DEDVAKVRSLKG
+72 NEDIAKVRSLKG

-100 KDGKSG
+100 KEGKSG

-111 QDHYDQNM
+111 QEKYEKSM
-119 LDRPELLKGRYPKK
+119 LDRPELLKGRFPQK
-133 ENECIIDV
+133 EDECVVDV

-149 LGHTIELSNDIGTK
+149 LGHTIELSNDNGTK

-194 FVEVLNDGARELGL
+194 FVEVLNEGARELGL

-220 LYTSLLVDVEGA
+220 LYTSLLVDVEGTEK
-232 QNYDLFSSDY
+232 YDMFSTDY
-242 DDMIE
+242 DDYVE

-263 QYDQLTGD
+263 QYDQITGD

-306 KLAQARIQ
+306 KLAEARIQ

-331 ASQQAYNET
+331 ATQQAYTET
-340 KKIDQ
+340 KKIDK

-350 QNSIKDTLGSIKDK
+350 QDSIKDTLGSIKDK

-384 FNQKLQG
+384 FNKKLQG

-426 ENNAKLQ
+426 ENNAKVQ
-433 LNSAK
+433 LNQAK
-438 EQLDQAKAQIEQAE
+438 EQLDQAKVQIDEAQ
-452 SQLSQIP
+452 SQLNQIP

-466 TKSENVGIATYESYK
+466 TKNENVGIATYDSYK
-481 QAIASIAQVFPLIF
+481 EAIASIAEVFPLIF

-527 KKDIIM
+527 KQDVIM
-533 QYIVYAF
+533 QYVVYAF

-551 LVGNQAFPRIIY
+551 IVGNQAFPRIIY

-575 SAVLVQ
+575 PAILVQ
-581 KWSISLVTILISVG
+581 KWSISFVTVLISVG

-653 YKKRFWMSVIG
+653 YKKRFWMSIVG

-671 IMLGFGVKN
+671 IMLGFGIKN
-680 SCSEI
+680 SVTEI

-690 VEVYKYDALI
+690 EEVYKYDGII
-700 KLNTNVEDTKKI
+700 KLNSHVEDTKTI
-712 ENKIKRLEGIHN
+712 ENKIKRLEGVHN
-724 LTSAMRQ
+724 LTGAYRQ
-731 NITVLGNSEDYYS
+731 NVTVLGNSEDYYS
-744 TMIVYDNADEI
+744 TLIVYDNADEI
-755 KNFIHFKDYKT
+755 KDFLNFRDYKT
-766 KKKIILNDEGV
+766 KKKITLNDEGV

-794 LTFSLNNS
+794 LTFSSGNY
-802 KYTVKVADI
+802 KYTVKIADI
-811 VEHYVNHQVYMSK
+811 IKHYVNHQIYMSK
-824 TFYENLTGMKSSA
+824 TFYENLTGMKSSS
-837 SILYVDM
+837 SILYVNM

-849 NINALKNYLD
+849 DVKALKNYLD
-859 HHDIGS
+859 HNNIGS
-865 MERLTATLDEFQ
+865 LEQLS
-877 QRMSSLNIIVAIL
+877 SSLNEIEQRLTSLNILVAIL

-907 INIGERKGEI
+907 INIEERKGEI

-941 SLIGASLGMFFGYF
+941 SLIGAFLGMFLGYF

-963 VEMDNM
+963 VEMESM

-982 AFGMTVGFTIVINLA
+982 AFGMTVGFTIIINLA

>member
-1 MVKKKFYWKTVF
+1 
-13 KNISQS
+13 
-19 KGRFFSIFMI
+19 MI

-39 LRNTPYTMASSV
+39 LRNTPYTMAASA
-51 DTYLNNHNYAD
+51 DAYLNSHNYAD

-72 DEDVAKVRSLKG
+72 DEDVAKVRKLKG

-93 FDALFSH
+93 FDALFAH

-111 QDHYDQNM
+111 QEKYEKSM

-149 LGHTIELSNDIGTK
+149 LGHIIELSNDNGTK

-194 FVEVLNDGARELGL
+194 FVEVLNEGARELGL
-208 NSKVAQLRNNDH
+208 NKKVAELRNNDH
-220 LYTSLLVDVEGA
+220 LYTSLLVDVEGTEKY
-232 QNYDLFSSDY
+232 NMFTSDY
-242 DDMIE
+242 DNLIE
-247 TVNTRIKST
+247 TVNTRVKSM
-256 LSEEISD
+256 LSEEMSD
-263 QYDQLTGD
+263 QYDQLTDD

-287 QEYKRNL
+287 QEYKHNL
-294 DSFNSQISEGKV
+294 DSFNSQISQGKI
-306 KLAQARIQ
+306 KLAEARIQ

-319 KVYLKKASQVTQ
+319 KIYLKKAAQVSNAT
-331 ASQQAYNET
+331 QQAYNET

-345 EIKTL
+345 EIKVL
-350 QNSIKDTLGSIKDK
+350 HDSIKDTLRNIKDK
-364 ESAEDAYT
+364 DSAQDAFT
-372 KILTEMN
+372 KILNDLN
-379 ESLGQ
+379 ENLNN
-384 FNQKLQG
+384 FNNKLQG

-426 ENNAKLQ
+426 ENNAKVQ
-433 LNSAK
+433 LNAAK
-438 EQLDQAKAQIEQAE
+438 EQLDAAKAQIDQAQQ
-452 SQLSQIP
+452 QLNRIP
-459 KGTLYSL
+459 KGVLYSL
-466 TKSENVGIATYESYK
+466 TKNENVGIVSYESYK
-481 QAIASIAQVFPLIF
+481 QAIASIADVFPLIF

-507 TRMIEEQRGY
+507 TRMIEEQRSY

-527 KKDIIM
+527 KQDIIM

-551 LVGNQAFPRIIY
+551 LAGNQVFPRIIY
-563 FLFTYLMYGINQ
+563 FLFTYLMYGMNQ
-575 SAVLVQ
+575 STVLVQ
-581 KWSISLVTILISVG
+581 KWSISLMTVLISVG

-631 RIPFIW
+631 RMPFIW

-680 SCSEI
+680 SVSDI

-690 VEVYKYDALI
+690 EEVYKYDALI
-700 KLNTNVEDTKKI
+700 KLNSNVEDTKKV
-712 ENKIKRLEGIHN
+712 ENKIKRIEGVHN
-724 LTSAMRQ
+724 LTGAYRQ
-731 NITVLGNSEDYYS
+731 NVTVLGNSEDYYS
-744 TMIVYDNADEI
+744 TMVVYDNADEI
-755 KNFIHFKDYKT
+755 KNFINFNDYKT
-766 KKKIILNDEGV
+766 KKKIILSDDGV

-782 LAEKLNVKKGET
+782 LAEKLGVKKGENM
-794 LTFSLNNS
+794 TFSYDNT
-802 KYTVKVADI
+802 KYTVKVSNI
-811 VEHYVNHQVYMSK
+811 VQQYVSHQVYMSK
-824 TFYENLTGMKSSA
+824 TFYENLTGTKSSA

-849 NINALKNYLD
+849 NIKTLKNYLD
-859 HHDIGS
+859 HHNIGS
-865 MERLTATLDEFQ
+865 MERLTASLDEFQ

-941 SLIGASLGMFFGYF
+941 SLIGASIGMFFGYF

-982 AFGMTVGFTIVINLA
+982 AFGMTVGFTIIINLA

-1002 DQVNMVESLKSI
+1002 DQVDMVESLKSI

>member
-1 MVKKKFYWKTVF
+1 
-13 KNISQS
+13 
-19 KGRFFSIFMI
+19 MI

-39 LRNTPYTMASSV
+39 LRNTPYTMAASA
-51 DTYLNNHNYAD
+51 DAYLNSHNYAD

-72 DEDVAKVRSLKG
+72 DEDVAKVRKLKG

-93 FDALFSH
+93 FDALFAH

-111 QDHYDQNM
+111 QEKYEKSM

-149 LGHTIELSNDIGTK
+149 LGHTIELSNDNGTK

-194 FVEVLNDGARELGL
+194 FVEVLNEGARELGL
-208 NSKVAQLRNNDH
+208 NKRVAELRNNDH
-220 LYTSLLVDVEGA
+220 LYTSLLVDVEGTEKY
-232 QNYDLFSSDY
+232 NMFTSDY
-242 DDMIE
+242 DNLIE
-247 TVNTRIKST
+247 TVNTRVKSM
-256 LSEEISD
+256 LSEEMSD

-287 QEYKRNL
+287 QEYKHNL
-294 DSFNSQISEGKV
+294 DSFNSQISQGKI
-306 KLAQARIQ
+306 KLAEARIQ

-319 KVYLKKASQVTQ
+319 KIYLKKAAQVSNAT
-331 ASQQAYNET
+331 QQAYNET

-345 EIKTL
+345 EIKVL
-350 QNSIKDTLGSIKDK
+350 HDSIKDTLRNIKDK
-364 ESAEDAYT
+364 DSAQDAFT
-372 KILTEMN
+372 KILNDLN
-379 ESLGQ
+379 ENLNN
-384 FNQKLQG
+384 FNNKLQG

-426 ENNAKLQ
+426 ENNAKVQ
-433 LNSAK
+433 LNAAK
-438 EQLDQAKAQIEQAE
+438 EQLDAAKAQIDQAQQ
-452 SQLSQIP
+452 QLNRIP
-459 KGTLYSL
+459 KGVLYSL
-466 TKSENVGIATYESYK
+466 TKNENVGIVSYESYK
-481 QAIASIAQVFPLIF
+481 QAIASIADVFPLIF

-507 TRMIEEQRGY
+507 TRMIEEQRSY

-527 KKDIIM
+527 KQDIIM

-551 LVGNQAFPRIIY
+551 LAGNQVFPRIIY
-563 FLFTYLMYGINQ
+563 FLFTYLMYGMNQ
-575 SAVLVQ
+575 STVLVQ
-581 KWSISLVTILISVG
+581 KWSISLMTVLISVG

-631 RIPFIW
+631 RMPFIW

-680 SCSEI
+680 SVSDI

-690 VEVYKYDALI
+690 EEVYKYDALI
-700 KLNTNVEDTKKI
+700 KLNSNVEDTKKV
-712 ENKIKRLEGIHN
+712 ENKIKRIEGVHN
-724 LTSAMRQ
+724 LTGAYRQ
-731 NITVLGNSEDYYS
+731 NVTVLGNSEDYYS
-744 TMIVYDNADEI
+744 TMVVYDNADEI
-755 KNFIHFKDYKT
+755 KNFINFNDYKT
-766 KKKIILNDEGV
+766 KKKIILSDDGV

-782 LAEKLNVKKGET
+782 LAEKLGVKKGENM
-794 LTFSLNNS
+794 TFSYDNT
-802 KYTVKVADI
+802 KYTVKVSNI
-811 VEHYVNHQVYMSK
+811 VQQYVSHQVYMSK
-824 TFYENLTGMKSSA
+824 TFYENLTGTKSSA

-849 NINALKNYLD
+849 NVKTLKNYLD
-859 HHDIGS
+859 HHNIGS
-865 MERLTATLDEFQ
+865 MERLTASLDEFQ

-941 SLIGASLGMFFGYF
+941 SLIGASFGMFFGYF

-982 AFGMTVGFTIVINLA
+982 AFGMTVGFTIIINLA

-1002 DQVNMVESLKSI
+1002 DQVDMVESLKSI

>member
-1 MVKKKFYWKTVF
+1 
-13 KNISQS
+13 
-19 KGRFFSIFMI
+19 MI

-39 LRNTPYTMASSV
+39 LRNTPYTMAASA
-51 DTYLNNHNYAD
+51 DAYLNSHNYAD

-72 DEDVAKVRSLKG
+72 DEDVAKVRKLKG

-93 FDALFSH
+93 FDALFAH

-111 QDHYDQNM
+111 QEKYEKSM

-149 LGHTIELSNDIGTK
+149 LGHTIELSNDNGTK

-194 FVEVLNDGARELGL
+194 FVEVLNEGARELGL
-208 NSKVAQLRNNDH
+208 NKKVAELRNNDH
-220 LYTSLLVDVEGA
+220 LYTSLLVDVEGTEKY
-232 QNYDLFSSDY
+232 NMFTSDY
-242 DDMIE
+242 DNLIE
-247 TVNTRIKST
+247 TVNTRVKSM
-256 LSEEISD
+256 LSEEMSD

-287 QEYKRNL
+287 QEYKHNL
-294 DSFNSQISEGKV
+294 DSFNSQISQGKI
-306 KLAQARIQ
+306 KLAEARIQ

-319 KVYLKKASQVTQ
+319 KIYLKKAAQVSNAT
-331 ASQQAYNET
+331 QQAYNET

-345 EIKTL
+345 EIKVL
-350 QNSIKDTLGSIKDK
+350 HDSIKDTLGNIKDK
-364 ESAEDAYT
+364 DSAQDAFT
-372 KILTEMN
+372 KILNDLN
-379 ESLGQ
+379 ENLNN
-384 FNQKLQG
+384 FNNKLQG

-426 ENNAKLQ
+426 ENNAKVQ
-433 LNSAK
+433 LNAAK
-438 EQLDQAKAQIEQAE
+438 EQLDAAKAQIDQAQQ
-452 SQLSQIP
+452 QLNRIP
-459 KGTLYSL
+459 KGVLYSL
-466 TKSENVGIATYESYK
+466 TKNENVGIVSYESYK
-481 QAIASIAQVFPLIF
+481 QAIASIADVFPLIF

-507 TRMIEEQRGY
+507 TRMIEEQRSY

-527 KKDIIM
+527 KQDIIM

-551 LVGNQAFPRIIY
+551 LAGNQVFPRIIY
-563 FLFTYLMYGINQ
+563 FLFTYLMYGMNQ
-575 SAVLVQ
+575 STVLVQ
-581 KWSISLVTILISVG
+581 KWSISLMTVLISVG

-631 RIPFIW
+631 RMPFIW

-680 SCSEI
+680 SVSDI

-690 VEVYKYDALI
+690 EEVYKYDALI
-700 KLNTNVEDTKKI
+700 KLNSNVEDTKKV
-712 ENKIKRLEGIHN
+712 ENKIKRIEGVHN
-724 LTSAMRQ
+724 LTGAYRQ
-731 NITVLGNSEDYYS
+731 NVTVLGNSEDYYS
-744 TMIVYDNADEI
+744 TMVVYDNADEI
-755 KNFIHFKDYKT
+755 KNFINFNDYKT
-766 KKKIILNDEGV
+766 KKKIILSDDGV

-782 LAEKLNVKKGET
+782 LAEKLGVKKGENM
-794 LTFSLNNS
+794 TFSYDNT
-802 KYTVKVADI
+802 KYTVKVSNI
-811 VEHYVNHQVYMSK
+811 VQQYVSHQVYMSK
-824 TFYENLTGMKSSA
+824 TFYENLTGTKSSA

-849 NINALKNYLD
+849 NIKTLKNYLD
-859 HHDIGS
+859 HHNIGS
-865 MERLTATLDEFQ
+865 MERLTASLDEFQ

-941 SLIGASLGMFFGYF
+941 SLIGASIGMFFGYF

-982 AFGMTVGFTIVINLA
+982 AFGMTVGFTIIINLA

-1002 DQVNMVESLKSI
+1002 DQVDMVESLKSI